1 MKYGKRMIAILLAAV
16 LTVGTLPQAALAEEP
31 TETTAVC
38 TEPVETVQIPET
50 TAETA
55 APETTGSTEESV
67 PETRPETA
75 PAATEESVPEPTG
88 ETAAETMGETVPETT
103 GETVPET
110 TAETEPEAL
119 LYGLAG
125 LPEDYVL
132 SEEELADK
140 ADMISHQVAQQT
152 AALTEGEQY
161 EKNTILV
168 WAETEEIA
176 QVYAEAFSAEL
187 LSWQDGLAALK
198 LNGVSVVEALIAAQE
213 SDRLPAAYPN
223 HIAVLPPDEAEGT
236 EDSGIALFSDDIPQ
250 TQTWRSWLD
259 NTADPDTLLKNPA
272 SGSYQYMHD
281 TVDSYAAW
289 GVTTGKGV
297 TVAILDS
304 GVMANHEDLPNV
316 TRIEVLYEDKRLG
329 LIGLGLDDAI
339 GHGTHVAGIIGAAM
353 GNGKGGA
360 GIAPGVKLLS
370 LRITND
376 KGSSTDAKLICGLQ
390 AAVKAGAQ
398 IVNISL
404 GGPAYSAVFQ
414 KAINEATE
422 AGVTVV
428 AAMGNDG
435 TNCLNYPA
443 GYDNVIGVVSVDR
456 TNNRA
461 SGSSYGTWG
470 DVAAP
475 GADIWSTYYNGSYW
489 PKSGTSMASPVVAG
503 VAALYKSVHPD
514 ATPAQITARLK
525 ATAAKGDSDL
535 GAGIV
540 NAAAALSEKPGI
552 PTVEIRS
559 GETGK
564 VLSHS
569 DGGTLSAPW
578 DGQLCLTGTGRFLLY
593 TLDGKTPGI
602 REGQI
607 VCGQRYN
614 GPISLAP
621 YTGQTL
627 TVKAMAVGDGGLAGT
642 VLTCRIQVK
651 KGTEIG
657 SVTVSGP
664 RELLAG
670 KTGEFQANVTGVNPE
685 APVEQAVTWQISNRS
700 ENMAK
705 ASVNASTGRLTTPK
719 LSAGDE
725 GWVEVTAESK
735 VGQVSSEPFRVT
747 VKALNPVAKIS
758 LSETKVSCYTGNTA
772 ALTVTML
779 DSKGNP
785 VSPEVLWSSSKPQVA
800 TVENGVVTA
809 LVKGTAVITCKA
821 LDGSGKTAKCTV
833 TVTQGVESLTITGP
847 ASVAPGGS
855 AAFRAQV
862 SPRGAVNRLTWSVVE
877 GPAGT
882 RITNGRLYIPANAPT
897 GEPITISARP
907 PEGGGTGAEY
917 TLRVAPK
924 CASVHTYLAGES
936 GYVPVTEGY
945 DWAGNLTGLT
955 LYSVTPARYSS
966 RKDSAP
972 LGATPMDAKGNYVDN
987 ESCIRWSS
995 SNPSV
1000 ASVTANGFV
1009 QAHKAGT
1016 AKITAAAQDGSNKKR
1031 IITVKVEN
1039 PVSKIALSTSAPRGR
1054 MLITP
1059 LLAAGKS
1066 VSHKVTFA
1074 ETYGKPTNQKIT
1086 WSWEL
1091 WARKGSERWNLTEDF
1106 SRYIGLTTSGR
1117 LSIRANASSLIRDY
1131 IEAGKNLELT
1141 VIAQSQESGKAQDSI
1156 TYLLVPPATKLYV
1169 AANRKTVG
1177 IEPGG
1182 TRETV
1187 FYSDQFARSMGSYSA
1202 SNFVYTSSNPKVA
1215 SVPAA
1220 VTMGK
1225 VTRYTG
1231 YSYGNDGWFSL
1242 QIHSTQTGT
1251 AKITIRTTDG
1261 TNRSCTITVR
1271 STPKKEPS

>member
-16 LTVGTLPQAALAEEP
+16 LTMGTLPQAALAEEP

-38 TEPVETVQIPET
+38 TEPVETTQIPET
-50 TAETA
+50 RAETA
-55 APETTGSTEESV
+55 APETTEPAEESV

-88 ETAAETMGETVPETT
+88 ETIAETT

-119 LYGLAG
+119 PYDLPG

-132 SEEELADK
+132 SEGELADK

-152 AALTEGEQY
+152 ASLTEGTQY
-161 EKNTILV
+161 EKDILLV
-168 WAETEEIA
+168 WADTEETA
-176 QVYAEAFSAEL
+176 QAYAQAFSAEL
-187 LSWQDGLAALK
+187 VCRQDGLATLR
-198 LNGVSVVEALIAAQE
+198 LNGVSVVEALTAAQE

-223 HIAVLPPDEAEGT
+223 HIAVLPPDEGEW
-236 EDSGIALFSDDIPQ
+236 EENSGLALFSEDIPQ
-250 TQTWRSWLD
+250 PQTWRSWLD
-259 NTADPDTLLKNPA
+259 NTENPDPYLTDPT
-272 SGSYQYMHD
+272 SYRYQYMHD

-297 TVAILDS
+297 TVAVIDT
-304 GVMANHEDLPNV
+304 GVKANHEDLPNLRRVEV
-316 TRIEVLYEDKRLG
+316 TNGNEFLSLED
-329 LIGLGLDDAI
+329 AT

-360 GIAPGVKLLS
+360 GIAPGATILS
-370 LRITND
+370 LRVVNAAGYIYD
-376 KGSSTDAKLICGLQ
+376 SALIAALRT
-390 AAVKAGAQ
+390 AVKNGAQ
-398 IVNISL
+398 IVNISI
-404 GGPAYSAVFQ
+404 GGTAYNAVFQ
-414 KAINEATE
+414 KVINEATE

-475 GADIWSTYYNGSYW
+475 GAAVWSTTYHGSYGS
-489 PKSGTSMASPVVAG
+489 KSGTSMASPVVAG

-525 ATAAKGDSDL
+525 ATATRGGSDL

-552 PTVEIRS
+552 PTAEIRS
-559 GETGK
+559 GETGE
-564 VLSHS
+564 VLSRS

-578 DGQLCLTGTGRFLLY
+578 DGRLCLTGTGRFLLY

-614 GPISLAP
+614 GPISLAD
-621 YTGQTL
+621 YAGQTL
-627 TVKAMAVGDGGLAGT
+627 TVKAMAVGDGGLAGS

-657 SVTVSGP
+657 SVAVSGP

-685 APVEQAVTWQISNRS
+685 APVEQAVIWRISDRS
-700 ENMAK
+700 DNMAR
-705 ASVNASTGRLTTPK
+705 AAIGASTGKLTTPR

-725 GWVEVTAESK
+725 GWVEVTAASK
-735 VGQVSSEPFRVT
+735 TGQVSSEPFRVT
-747 VKALNPVAKIS
+747 VKALNPVARIS

-772 ALTVTML
+772 TLIVTML

-800 TVENGVVTA
+800 TVEDGVVTA
-809 LVKGTAVITCKA
+809 LTKGSTTITCKA

-833 TVTQGVESLTITGP
+833 SVAQAVESLTITGP
-847 ASVAPGGS
+847 ASLAPGANFTFKAQ
-855 AAFRAQV
+855 AA
-862 SPRGAVNRLTWSVVE
+862 PKGAVSRFTWSVLE
-877 GPAGT
+877 GPEGT
-882 RITNGRLYIPANAPT
+882 RITNGRLSVPKDAQT
-897 GEPITISARP
+897 GDTITISAQP
-907 PEGGGTGAEY
+907 PEGGGAGAEY
-917 TLRVAPK
+917 TLTVAPK

-945 DWAGNLTGLT
+945 DRAGNLTGLT
-955 LYSVTPARYSS
+955 LYSVQPGEYSK

-995 SNPSV
+995 SNSSIV
-1000 ASVTANGFV
+1000 SVTDDGFV

-1016 AKITAAAQDGSNKKR
+1016 AKITVSALDGSGKKQTV
-1031 IITVKVEN
+1031 TVKVEN
-1039 PVSKIALSTSAPRGR
+1039 PVSTIALFSSAPQGR
-1054 MLITP
+1054 MLISEP

-1074 ETYGKPTNQKIT
+1074 ETYGRPTNQKIT
-1086 WSWEL
+1086 WSWTL
-1091 WARKGSERWNLTEDF
+1091 KDSNGWDRTEDF
-1106 SRYIGLTTSGR
+1106 ARYIGLTSGGR
-1117 LSIRANASSLIRDY
+1117 LSIRSSAQSILSDDRDANTTLY
-1131 IEAGKNLELT
+1131 LT
-1141 VIAQSQESGKAQDSI
+1141 VIAQSQDLSEAQDSI
-1156 TYLLVPPATKLYV
+1156 TYRLVPPATKLYV
-1169 AANRKTVG
+1169 AANRKTIG

-1182 TRETV
+1182 TREMV
-1187 FYSDQFARSMGSYSA
+1187 FYSDQFARRMGSYSV

-1215 SVPAA
+1215 SVPAS
-1220 VTMGK
+1220 VGMDG

-1242 QIHSTQTGT
+1242 LIHSTQTGT

-1271 STPKKEPS
+1271 SMPKKEQS

>member
-1 MKYGKRMIAILLAAV
+1 MKYGKRIIAILLAAV
-16 LTVGTLPQAALAEEP
+16 LAMGTLPQAALAEEP

-38 TEPVETVQIPET
+38 TEPVETAQIPET

-67 PETRPETA
+67 PETAPETA

-119 LYGLAG
+119 PYGLAG

-187 LSWQDGLAALK
+187 LSWQDGLAALR
-198 LNGVSVVEALIAAQE
+198 LNGVSVVEALTAAQE

-223 HIAVLPPDEAEGT
+223 HIAVLPPDEAEGA

-250 TQTWRSWLD
+250 PQTWRSWLD

-316 TRIEVLYEDKRLG
+316 TRIEVFYKNAS
-329 LIGLGLDDAI
+329 LGLDDAI

-404 GGPAYSAVFQ
+404 GGPAYSAIFQ

-525 ATAAKGDSDL
+525 ATATKGDSDL

-552 PTVEIRS
+552 PTAEIRS
-559 GETGK
+559 GETGE
-564 VLSHS
+564 VLSQAT
-569 DGGTLSAPW
+569 GGTLSAPW
-578 DGQLCLTGTGRFLLY
+578 DGQLCLTGTTGEDYILY
-593 TLDGKTPGI
+593 TLDGKTPGV
-602 REGQI
+602 REGQVI
-607 VCGQRYN
+607 SGQRYN

-621 YTGQTL
+621 YVGQTL
-627 TVKAMAVGDGGLAGT
+627 TVKAMEVGSLGMAGS

-670 KTGEFQANVTGVNPE
+670 KTGEFQAKVTGVNPE

-705 ASVNASTGRLTTPK
+705 ASVNASTGKLTTPK

-725 GWVEVTAESK
+725 GWVEVTAVSK
-735 VGQVSSEPFRVT
+735 TDQVSSEPFRVT
-747 VKALNPVAKIS
+747 VKALNPVANIA
-758 LSETKVSCYTGNTA
+758 LSETKVSCYTGNMA
-772 ALTVTML
+772 ALTVTMS

-785 VSPEVLWSSSKPQVA
+785 VSPEVLWSSGKPQVA
-800 TVENGVVTA
+800 TVEDGVVTA
-809 LVKGTAVITCKA
+809 LAKGTAVITCKA

-855 AAFRAQV
+855 AAFRVQV
-862 SPRGAVNRLTWSVVE
+862 SPRGAVNRFTWSVVE

-882 RITNGRLYIPANAPT
+882 RITNGRLYVPANAPT

-945 DWAGNLTGLT
+945 DLAGNLTGLT

-1000 ASVTANGFV
+1000 ASVTASGFV

-1074 ETYGKPTNQKIT
+1074 ETYGRPTNQKIT

-1091 WARKGSERWNLTEDF
+1091 WARKGSESWNLTADF
-1106 SRYIGLTTSGR
+1106 SGYIGLTTSGR
-1117 LSIRANASSLIRDY
+1117 LSVRANASNRIRDY
-1131 IEAGKNLELT
+1131 IEAGKNLELK
-1141 VIAQSQESGKAQDSI
+1141 VIAQSQDLSGAYDTV
-1156 TYLLVPPATKLYV
+1156 TYLLVPPATKLYT
-1169 AANRKTVG
+1169 RKSTVS

-1182 TRETV
+1182 TVMTD
-1187 FYSDQFARSMGSYSA
+1187 FYSNQFAQSKG
-1202 SNFVYTSSNPKVA
+1202 SNFVFTSSNPKVA
-1215 SVPAA
+1215 SVIGDSSGTSA
-1220 VTMGK
+1220 GE
-1225 VTRYTG
+1225 
-1231 YSYGNDGWFSL
+1231 DGWFTL
-1242 QIHSTQTGT
+1242 KIHSTQTGT
-1251 AKITIRTTDG
+1251 ARITIRTTDG

-1271 STPKKEPS
+1271 STPKKEQS

>member
-1 MKYGKRMIAILLAAV
+1 MKYGKRIIAILLAAV
-16 LTVGTLPQAALAEEP
+16 LTMGTLPQTALAEEP

-50 TAETA
+50 RAETA
-55 APETTGSTEESV
+55 APETTEPAEESV

-88 ETAAETMGETVPETT
+88 ETIAETT

-119 LYGLAG
+119 PYDLPG

-132 SEEELADK
+132 SDEELADK

-152 AALTEGEQY
+152 ASLTEGTQY
-161 EKNTILV
+161 ESGVLLV
-168 WAETEEIA
+168 WADTEETA
-176 QVYAEAFSAEL
+176 QAYAQAFSAEL
-187 LSWQDGLAALK
+187 VCRQDGLATLR
-198 LNGVSVVEALIAAQE
+198 LNGISVVEALTAAQE

-223 HIAVLPPDEAEGT
+223 HIAVLPPDEGEWEENPGL
-236 EDSGIALFSDDIPQ
+236 ALFSEDIPQ
-250 TQTWRSWLD
+250 PQTWRSWLD
-259 NTADPDTLLKNPA
+259 NTENPDPYLTDPT
-272 SGSYQYMHD
+272 SYRYQYMHD

-297 TVAILDS
+297 TVAVIDT
-304 GVMANHEDLPNV
+304 GVKANHEDLPNLRRVEV
-316 TRIEVLYEDKRLG
+316 TNGNEPLG
-329 LIGLGLDDAI
+329 LEDAT

-360 GIAPGVKLLS
+360 GIAPGATILS
-370 LRITND
+370 LRVVNAAGYIYD
-376 KGSSTDAKLICGLQ
+376 SALIAALRT
-390 AAVKAGAQ
+390 AVKNGAQ
-398 IVNISL
+398 IVNISI
-404 GGPAYSAVFQ
+404 GGTAYNAVFQ
-414 KAINEATE
+414 KVINEATE

-475 GADIWSTYYNGSYW
+475 GAAVWSTTYHGSYG

-525 ATAAKGDSDL
+525 ATATRGGSDL

-552 PTVEIRS
+552 PTAEIRS
-559 GETGK
+559 GETGE
-564 VLSHS
+564 VLSRS

-578 DGQLCLTGTGRFLLY
+578 DGQLCLTGIGRFLLY

-607 VCGQRYN
+607 VRGQRYN
-614 GPISLAP
+614 GPISLAD
-621 YTGQTL
+621 YAGQTL
-627 TVKAMAVGDGGLAGT
+627 TVKAMAVGDGGLAGS
-642 VLTCRIQVK
+642 VLTCRIQVQ

-685 APVEQAVTWQISNRS
+685 APVEQTVTWCISDRS
-700 ENMAK
+700 DNMAR
-705 ASVNASTGRLTTPK
+705 AAIGASTGKLTTPR

-725 GWVEVTAESK
+725 GWVEVTAASK
-735 VGQVSSEPFRVT
+735 TGQVSSEPFRVT
-747 VKALNPVAKIS
+747 VKALNPVAKIN
-758 LSETKVSCYTGNTA
+758 LSAARISCYTGNTA
-772 ALTVTML
+772 TLTVTML

-800 TVENGVVTA
+800 TVEDGVVTA
-809 LVKGTAVITCKA
+809 LTKGSTSITCKA

-833 TVTQGVESLTITGP
+833 TVAQAVESLTITGP
-847 ASVAPGGS
+847 ASLAPGAS
-855 AAFRAQV
+855 FTFKAQAA
-862 SPRGAVNRLTWSVVE
+862 PKGAVSRFTWSVLE
-877 GPAGT
+877 GPEGT
-882 RITNGRLYIPANAPT
+882 RITNGRLSVPKDAPIGDT
-897 GEPITISARP
+897 ITISAQP
-907 PEGGGTGAEY
+907 PEGGGTGTEY

-924 CASVHTYLAGES
+924 CASVHISIPWDSDHPYAPLS
-936 GYVPVTEGY
+936 VSY
-945 DWAGNLTGLT
+945 DRAGNLTGLT
-955 LYSVTPARYSS
+955 LYSVQPGEYSK
-966 RKDSAP
+966 RKDCVR
-972 LGATPMDAKGNYVDN
+972 LGADPMDARGGYLDN
-987 ESCIRWSS
+987 AGCLRWSS
-995 SNPSV
+995 SNPSIV
-1000 ASVTANGFV
+1000 SVTDSGFV

-1016 AKITAAAQDGSNKKR
+1016 AKITVSALDGSGKKQTV
-1031 IITVKVEN
+1031 TVKVEN
-1039 PVSKIALSTSAPRGR
+1039 PVSTIALFSSAPQGR
-1054 MLITP
+1054 MLISEP

-1074 ETYGKPTNQKIT
+1074 ETYGRPTNQKIT
-1086 WSWEL
+1086 WSWTL
-1091 WARKGSERWNLTEDF
+1091 KDSNGWDRTEDF
-1106 SRYIGLTTSGR
+1106 ARYIGLTSGGR
-1117 LSIRANASSLIRDY
+1117 LSIRSNAQSILSDDRDANTTLY
-1131 IEAGKNLELT
+1131 LT
-1141 VIAQSQESGKAQDSI
+1141 VIAQSQDLSEAQDSI
-1156 TYLLVPPATKLYV
+1156 TYRLVPPATKLYV
-1169 AANRKTVG
+1169 AADRKTVG

-1182 TRETV
+1182 TREMV
-1187 FYSDQFARSMGSYSA
+1187 FYSDQFARSMGSYSV

-1215 SVPAA
+1215 SVVGSASGSSS
-1220 VTMGK
+1220 GK
-1225 VTRYTG
+1225 
-1231 YSYGNDGWFSL
+1231 DGWFTLKLS
-1242 QIHSTQTGT
+1242 STQTGT

-1271 STPKKEPS
+1271 STLKKEQS

>member
-1 MKYGKRMIAILLAAV
+1 MKYGKRIIAILLAAV
-16 LTVGTLPQAALAEEP
+16 LTMGTLPQAALAEEP

-38 TEPVETVQIPET
+38 TEPVETAQIPET
-50 TAETA
+50 RAETA
-55 APETTGSTEESV
+55 APETTEPAEESV
-67 PETRPETA
+67 PETAPETA
-75 PAATEESVPEPTG
+75 PAVTEESVPEPTG
-88 ETAAETMGETVPETT
+88 QTTAETT

-119 LYGLAG
+119 PYGLPG
-125 LPEDYVL
+125 LPEDYIL
-132 SEEELADK
+132 NDEELADK

-152 AALTEGEQY
+152 ASLTEGTQY
-161 EKNTILV
+161 ESGILLV
-168 WAETEEIA
+168 WADTEETA
-176 QVYAEAFSAEL
+176 QAYAQAFSAEL
-187 LSWQDGLAALK
+187 VCRQDGLATLR

-223 HIAVLPPDEAEGT
+223 HIALLPPDEAEET
-236 EDSGIALFSDDIPQ
+236 EDSGLALFSEDIPQ
-250 TQTWRSWLD
+250 PQTWRSWLD
-259 NTADPDTLLKNPA
+259 NTADPDTLLQNPA

-289 GVTTGKGV
+289 GITTGKGV

-316 TRIEVLYEDKRLG
+316 TRIEVFYKNDP
-329 LIGLGLDDAI
+329 LGLDDAI
-339 GHGTHVAGIIGAAM
+339 GHGTHVAGIISAAM

-461 SGSSYGTWG
+461 SGSSYGAWG

-475 GADIWSTYYNGSYW
+475 GASIYSTTDNGSYG

-514 ATPAQITARLK
+514 ATPAQITTRLK
-525 ATAAKGDSDL
+525 ATATKGGSDL

-552 PTVEIRS
+552 PTAEIRS
-559 GETGK
+559 GETGE
-564 VLSHS
+564 VLSQS

-593 TLDGKTPGI
+593 TLDGKNPGI

-607 VCGQRYN
+607 VRGQRYSE
-614 GPISLAP
+614 PISLAD
-621 YTGQTL
+621 YAGQTL
-627 TVKAMAVGDGGLAGT
+627 TVKAMAVGDGGLAGS

-670 KTGEFQANVTGVNPE
+670 KTGEFQAKVTGVNPE

-705 ASVNASTGRLTTPK
+705 ASVNASTGRLTTPR

-725 GWVEVTAESK
+725 GWVEVRAESK
-735 VGQVSSEPFRVT
+735 AGQVSSEPFRVT
-747 VKALNPVAKIS
+747 VKALNPVAKIA
-758 LSETKVSCYTGNTA
+758 LSARKISCYTGNRA
-772 ALTVTML
+772 ALAVTML

-785 VSPEVLWSSSKPQVA
+785 VSPEALWSSSKPQVA
-800 TVENGVVTA
+800 TVEGGVVTA
-809 LVKGTAVITCKA
+809 LAKGTAVITCKA

-855 AAFRAQV
+855 AVFRAQV

-882 RITNGRLYIPANAPT
+882 RITNGRLYVPANAPI
-897 GEPITISARP
+897 GDVITISAQP
-907 PEGGGTGAEY
+907 PEGGGAGAEY

-945 DWAGNLTGLT
+945 DLAGNLTGLT

-1000 ASVTANGFV
+1000 ASVTASGFV

-1016 AKITAAAQDGSNKKR
+1016 AKITVSALDGSNKKR

-1074 ETYGKPTNQKIT
+1074 ETYGRPTNQKIT

-1091 WARKGSERWNLTEDF
+1091 WARKGSESWNLTADF
-1106 SRYIGLTTSGR
+1106 SGYIGLTTSGR
-1117 LSIRANASSLIRDY
+1117 LSIRANASNRIRDY
-1131 IEAGKNLELT
+1131 IEAGKDLELK
-1141 VIAQSQESGKAQDSI
+1141 VIAQSQDLSGAYDTV
-1156 TYLLVPPATKLYV
+1156 TYLLVPPATKLYT
-1169 AANRKTVG
+1169 RKSAVS

-1182 TRETV
+1182 TVETD
-1187 FYSDQFARSMGSYSA
+1187 FYSNQFAQSKG
-1202 SNFVYTSSNPKVA
+1202 SNFVFTSSNPKVA
-1215 SVPAA
+1215 SVI
-1220 VTMGK
+1220 
-1225 VTRYTG
+1225 
-1231 YSYGNDGWFSL
+1231 GNSSGSSAGEDGWFSL
-1242 QIHSTQTGT
+1242 LIHSTQTGT

-1271 STPKKEPS
+1271 STPKKEQS

>member
-1 MKYGKRMIAILLAAV
+1 MKYGKRIIAILLAAV
-16 LTVGTLPQAALAEEP
+16 LAMGTLPQAALAEEP

-38 TEPVETVQIPET
+38 TEPVETAQIPET

-55 APETTGSTEESV
+55 APETTEPAEESA

-88 ETAAETMGETVPETT
+88 ETVAETT

-110 TAETEPEAL
+110 TAETEPEVL
-119 LYGLAG
+119 PYGLPG

-152 AALTEGEQY
+152 ASLTEGTQY
-161 EKNTILV
+161 ESGILLV
-168 WAETEEIA
+168 WADTEETA
-176 QVYAEAFSAEL
+176 QAYAQAFSAEL
-187 LSWQDGLAALK
+187 VCRQDGLATLR
-198 LNGVSVVEALIAAQE
+198 LNGVSVVEALTAAQE
-213 SDRLPAAYPN
+213 SHRLPAAYPN
-223 HIAVLPPDEAEGT
+223 HIAVLPPDEGEWE
-236 EDSGIALFSDDIPQ
+236 EDSGIALFSEDIPQ
-250 TQTWRSWLD
+250 PQTWRSWLD
-259 NTADPDTLLKNPA
+259 NTENPDPYLTDPT
-272 SGSYQYMHD
+272 SYRYQYMHD

-297 TVAILDS
+297 TVAVIDT
-304 GVMANHEDLPNV
+304 GVKANHEDLPNLRRVEV
-316 TRIEVLYEDKRLG
+316 TNGNEPLG
-329 LIGLGLDDAI
+329 LEDAT

-360 GIAPGVKLLS
+360 GIAPGATILS
-370 LRITND
+370 LRVVNAAGYIYD
-376 KGSSTDAKLICGLQ
+376 SALIAALRT
-390 AAVKAGAQ
+390 AVKNGAQ
-398 IVNISL
+398 IVNISI
-404 GGPAYSAVFQ
+404 GGTAYNAVFQ
-414 KAINEATE
+414 KVINEATE

-475 GADIWSTYYNGSYW
+475 GAAVWSTTYYGSYS

-503 VAALYKSVHPD
+503 VAALYKSVRPD

-525 ATAAKGDSDL
+525 ATATKGGSDL

-552 PTVEIRS
+552 PTAEIRS
-559 GETGK
+559 GET
-564 VLSHS
+564 VLSQS
-569 DGGTLSAPW
+569 TGGTLTAPW

-607 VCGQRYN
+607 VRGQRYSE
-614 GPISLAP
+614 PISLAD
-621 YTGQTL
+621 YAGQTL
-627 TVKAMAVGDGGLAGT
+627 TVKAMAVSDGGLAGS

-685 APVEQAVTWQISNRS
+685 APVEQAVTWRISGRS
-700 ENMAK
+700 DNMAR
-705 ASVNASTGRLTTPK
+705 AAIGVSTGKLTTPR
-719 LSAGDE
+719 LSTGDE
-725 GWVEVTAESK
+725 GWVEVTAASK
-735 VGQVSSEPFRVT
+735 TGQVSSEPFRVT
-747 VKALNPVAKIS
+747 VKALNPVARIS
-758 LSETKVSCYTGNTA
+758 LSAARISCYTGNTA
-772 ALTVTML
+772 TLTVTML
-779 DSKGNP
+779 DAKGNP

-800 TVENGVVTA
+800 TVEDGVVTA
-809 LVKGTAVITCKA
+809 LTKGSTTITCKA

-833 TVTQGVESLTITGP
+833 TVAQAVESLTITGP
-847 ASVAPGGS
+847 ASLAPGAS
-855 AAFRAQV
+855 FTFKAQAA
-862 SPRGAVNRLTWSVVE
+862 PKGAANRFTWSVLE
-877 GPAGT
+877 GPEGT
-882 RITNGRLYIPANAPT
+882 RITNGRLSVPKDAQT
-897 GEPITISARP
+897 GDTITISAQP
-907 PEGGGTGAEY
+907 PEGGGAGAEY
-917 TLRVAPK
+917 TLTVAPK

-945 DWAGNLTGLT
+945 DRAGNLTGLT
-955 LYSVTPARYSS
+955 LYSVQPGEYSK

-987 ESCIRWSS
+987 ENCIRWSS
-995 SNPSV
+995 SNPSIV
-1000 ASVTANGFV
+1000 SVTDDGFV

-1016 AKITAAAQDGSNKKR
+1016 AKITATAQDGSGKKQTV
-1031 IITVKVEN
+1031 TVKVEN
-1039 PVSKIALSTSAPRGR
+1039 PVSTIALFSSAPQGR
-1054 MLITP
+1054 MLISEP

-1074 ETYGKPTNQKIT
+1074 ETYGRPTNQKIT
-1086 WSWEL
+1086 WSWTL
-1091 WARKGSERWNLTEDF
+1091 KDSNGWDRTEEF
-1106 SRYIGLTTSGR
+1106 ARYIGLTSGGR
-1117 LSIRANASSLIRDY
+1117 LSIRSNAQSILADDRDANTTL
-1131 IEAGKNLELT
+1131 KLT
-1141 VIAQSQESGKAQDSI
+1141 VIAQSQDLSRAYDTV
-1156 TYLLVPPATKLYV
+1156 TYLLVPAATKLYV
-1169 AANRKTVG
+1169 AADRKTVG

-1182 TRETV
+1182 TREMV
-1187 FYSDQFARSMGSYSA
+1187 FYSNQFARSMGSYSV

-1215 SVPAA
+1215 SVVGSASGSSS
-1220 VTMGK
+1220 GK
-1225 VTRYTG
+1225 
-1231 YSYGNDGWFSL
+1231 DGWFTLKLS
-1242 QIHSTQTGT
+1242 STKTGT

-1271 STPKKEPS
+1271 SMPKKEQS

>member
-1 MKYGKRMIAILLAAV
+1 MKYGKRIIAILLAAV
-16 LTVGTLPQAALAEEP
+16 LTMGTLPQAALAEEP

-55 APETTGSTEESV
+55 APETTEPAEESV
-67 PETRPETA
+67 PETTTETA
-75 PAATEESVPEPTG
+75 PAVTEESVPEPTG
-88 ETAAETMGETVPETT
+88 QTTAETT

-119 LYGLAG
+119 PYDLPG

-132 SEEELADK
+132 SEEALADK

-152 AALTEGEQY
+152 ASLTEGTQY
-161 EKNTILV
+161 ESGILLV
-168 WAETEEIA
+168 WADTEETA
-176 QVYAEAFSAEL
+176 QAYAQAFSAEL
-187 LSWQDGLAALK
+187 VCRQDGLATLR
-198 LNGVSVVEALIAAQE
+198 LNGVSVVEALTAAQE
-213 SDRLPAAYPN
+213 SDRFPAAYPN

-250 TQTWRSWLD
+250 PQTWRSWLD

-316 TRIEVLYEDKRLG
+316 TRIEVFYKNAS
-329 LIGLGLDDAI
+329 LGLDDAI
-339 GHGTHVAGIIGAAM
+339 GHGTHVAGIISAAM

-443 GYDNVIGVVSVDR
+443 GYDDVIGVVSVDR

-525 ATAAKGDSDL
+525 ATATKGGSDL

-540 NAAAALSEKPGI
+540 NAAAALAEKPGI
-552 PTVEIRS
+552 PTAEIRS
-559 GETGK
+559 GETGE
-564 VLSHS
+564 VLSQS
-569 DGGTLSAPW
+569 TGGTLSAPW
-578 DGQLCLTGTGRFLLY
+578 DGQLCLTGTTGDDFILY
-593 TLDGKTPGI
+593 TLDGKTPGV
-602 REGQI
+602 REGQVI
-607 VCGQRYN
+607 SGQRYN
-614 GPISLAP
+614 GPISLAD
-621 YTGQTL
+621 YAGQTL
-627 TVKAMAVGDGGLAGT
+627 TVKAMEVGSLGMAGS

-670 KTGEFQANVTGVNPE
+670 KTGEFQAKVTGANPE
-685 APVEQAVTWQISNRS
+685 APVEQAVTWRISDRS
-700 ENMAK
+700 DNMTK
-705 ASVNASTGRLTTPK
+705 ASVNASTGRLTTPR
-719 LSAGDE
+719 LSAGAE

-735 VGQVSSEPFRVT
+735 AGQVSSEPFRVT
-747 VKALNPVAKIS
+747 VKTLNPVAKIS

-785 VSPEVLWSSSKPQVA
+785 LSPEALWSSSKPQVA

-809 LVKGTAVITCKA
+809 LTKGSTTITCKA

-877 GPAGT
+877 GPVGT

-897 GEPITISARP
+897 GDVITISAQP
-907 PEGGGTGAEY
+907 PAGGGAGAEY

-945 DWAGNLTGLT
+945 DRAGNLTGLT

-1016 AKITAAAQDGSNKKR
+1016 AKITAAPQDGSGKKQTV
-1031 IITVKVEN
+1031 TVKVEN

-1074 ETYGKPTNQKIT
+1074 ETYGRPTNQKIT

-1091 WARKGSERWNLTEDF
+1091 WARKGSESWNLTADF
-1106 SRYIGLTTSGR
+1106 SGYIGLTTSGR
-1117 LSIRANASSLIRDY
+1117 LSIRANASNRIRDY

-1141 VIAQSQESGKAQDSI
+1141 VIAQSQDLSGAYDTV
-1156 TYLLVPPATKLYV
+1156 TYLLVPPATKLYT
-1169 AANRKTVG
+1169 RKSTVS

-1182 TRETV
+1182 TVMTD
-1187 FYSDQFARSMGSYSA
+1187 FYSNQFAQSKG
-1202 SNFVYTSSNPKVA
+1202 SNFVFTSSNPKVA
-1215 SVPAA
+1215 SVIGDSSGTSA
-1220 VTMGK
+1220 GE
-1225 VTRYTG
+1225 
-1231 YSYGNDGWFSL
+1231 DGWFTL
-1242 QIHSTQTGT
+1242 KIHSTQTGT
-1251 AKITIRTTDG
+1251 ARITIRTTDG

-1271 STPKKEPS
+1271 STPKKEES

>member
-1 MKYGKRMIAILLAAV
+1 MKYGKRIIAILLAAV
-16 LTVGTLPQAALAEEP
+16 LTMGTLPQATLAEEP

-38 TEPVETVQIPET
+38 TEPVETAQIPET
-50 TAETA
+50 RAETA
-55 APETTGSTEESV
+55 APETTESTEESV
-67 PETRPETA
+67 PETAPETA
-75 PAATEESVPEPTG
+75 PAATEESVPDPTG
-88 ETAAETMGETVPETT
+88 QTTAETT

-119 LYGLAG
+119 PYDLPG

-152 AALTEGEQY
+152 ASLTEGTQY
-161 EKNTILV
+161 EKDILLV
-168 WAETEEIA
+168 WADTEEIA
-176 QVYAEAFSAEL
+176 QAYAQAFSAEL
-187 LSWQDGLAALK
+187 VCRQDGLATLR
-198 LNGVSVVEALIAAQE
+198 LDGISVVEALTAAQE

-223 HIAVLPPDEAEGT
+223 HIALLPPDEAEET
-236 EDSGIALFSDDIPQ
+236 EDSGIALFSEDIPQ

-259 NTADPDTLLKNPA
+259 NTENPDPYLTDPT
-272 SGSYQYMHD
+272 SYRYQYMHD

-297 TVAILDS
+297 TVAVIDT
-304 GVMANHEDLPNV
+304 GVKANHEDLPNLRRVEV
-316 TRIEVLYEDKRLG
+316 TNGKDS
-329 LIGLGLDDAI
+329 LGLDDAT

-360 GIAPGVKLLS
+360 GIAPGATILS
-370 LRITND
+370 LRVVNAAGYIYD
-376 KGSSTDAKLICGLQ
+376 SALIAALRT
-390 AAVKAGAQ
+390 AVKNGAQ
-398 IVNISL
+398 IVNISI
-404 GGPAYSAVFQ
+404 GGTAYNAVFQ
-414 KAINEATE
+414 KVINEAAE

-475 GADIWSTYYNGSYW
+475 GAAVWSTTNNGSYG

-525 ATAAKGDSDL
+525 ATATRGGSDL

-552 PTVEIRS
+552 PTAEIRS
-559 GETGK
+559 GETGE
-564 VLSHS
+564 VLSRS

-578 DGQLCLTGTGRFLLY
+578 DGRLCLTGTGRFLLY

-607 VCGQRYN
+607 VRGQRYN
-614 GPISLAP
+614 GPISLAD
-621 YTGQTL
+621 YAGQTL
-627 TVKAMAVGDGGLAGT
+627 TVKAMAVGDGGLAGS

-685 APVEQAVTWQISNRS
+685 APVEQTVTWRISNRS
-700 ENMAK
+700 DNMAR
-705 ASVNASTGRLTTPK
+705 AAIGASTGKLTTPR

-725 GWVEVTAESK
+725 GWVEVTAASK
-735 VGQVSSEPFRVT
+735 AGQVSSEPFRVT
-747 VKALNPVAKIS
+747 VKALNPVAKIA
-758 LSETKVSCYTGNTA
+758 LSTRKISCYTGNTA
-772 ALTVTML
+772 TLTVTML
-779 DSKGNP
+779 DAKGNP

-800 TVENGVVTA
+800 TVEDGVVTA
-809 LVKGTAVITCKA
+809 LAKGSATITCKA

-833 TVTQGVESLTITGP
+833 TVAQAVESLTITGP
-847 ASVAPGGS
+847 VSLAPGAS
-855 AAFRAQV
+855 FTFKAQAA
-862 SPRGAVNRLTWSVVE
+862 PKGAVSRFTWSVLE
-877 GPAGT
+877 GPEGT
-882 RITNGRLYIPANAPT
+882 RITNGRLSVPKDAPIGDT
-897 GEPITISARP
+897 ITISAQP
-907 PEGGGTGAEY
+907 PEGGGAGAEY
-917 TLRVAPK
+917 TLTVAPK
-924 CASVHTYLAGES
+924 CASVHISIPWDSDNPYAPLSES
-936 GYVPVTEGY
+936 Y
-945 DWAGNLTGLT
+945 DRAGNLTGLT
-955 LYSVTPARYSS
+955 LYSVQPGEYSK
-966 RKDSAP
+966 RKDCISLVAD
-972 LGATPMDAKGNYVDN
+972 PMDARGRYLDN
-987 ESCIRWSS
+987 AGCLRWSS
-995 SNPSV
+995 SNPSIV
-1000 ASVTANGFV
+1000 SVTDDGFV
-1009 QAHKAGT
+1009 QVHKAGT
-1016 AKITAAAQDGSNKKR
+1016 AKITVSALDGSGKKQTV
-1031 IITVKVEN
+1031 TVKVEN
-1039 PVSKIALSTSAPRGR
+1039 PVSTIALFSSAPQGR
-1054 MLITP
+1054 MLISEP

-1074 ETYGKPTNQKIT
+1074 ETYGRPTNQKIT
-1086 WSWEL
+1086 WSWTL
-1091 WARKGSERWNLTEDF
+1091 KDSNGWDRTEDF
-1106 SRYIGLTTSGR
+1106 ARYIGLTSGGR
-1117 LSIRANASSLIRDY
+1117 LSIRSSAQSILADDRDANTTLY
-1131 IEAGKNLELT
+1131 LT
-1141 VIAQSQESGKAQDSI
+1141 VIAQSQESGEAQDSI
-1156 TYLLVPPATKLYV
+1156 TYRLVPPATKLYV
-1169 AANRKTVG
+1169 VADRKTVG

-1187 FYSDQFARSMGSYSA
+1187 FYSDQFARSMGSYSV

-1215 SVPAA
+1215 SVVGSASGSSS
-1220 VTMGK
+1220 GK
-1225 VTRYTG
+1225 
-1231 YSYGNDGWFSL
+1231 DGWFTLKLS
-1242 QIHSTQTGT
+1242 STQTGT
-1251 AKITIRTTDG
+1251 ARITIRTTDG

-1271 STPKKEPS
+1271 SMPKKEQS

>member
-1 MKYGKRMIAILLAAV
+1 MKYGKRIIAILLAAV
-16 LTVGTLPQAALAEEP
+16 LTMGTLPQAALAEEP

-55 APETTGSTEESV
+55 APETTEPAEESV
-67 PETRPETA
+67 PETTTETA
-75 PAATEESVPEPTG
+75 PAVTEESVPEPTG
-88 ETAAETMGETVPETT
+88 QTTAETT

-119 LYGLAG
+119 PYGLPG
-125 LPEDYVL
+125 LPEDYIL
-132 SEEELADK
+132 SDEELADK

-152 AALTEGEQY
+152 ASLTEGTQY
-161 EKNTILV
+161 ESGILLV
-168 WAETEEIA
+168 WADTEETA
-176 QVYAEAFSAEL
+176 QAYAQAFSAEL
-187 LSWQDGLAALK
+187 VCRQDGLATLR
-198 LNGVSVVEALIAAQE
+198 LNGVSVVEALTAAQE

-236 EDSGIALFSDDIPQ
+236 EDSGLALFSDDIPQ
-250 TQTWRSWLD
+250 PQTWRSWLD
-259 NTADPDTLLKNPA
+259 NTADPDTLLQNPA

-316 TRIEVLYEDKRLG
+316 TRIEVFYKNDP
-329 LIGLGLDDAI
+329 LGLDDAK

-376 KGSSTDAKLICGLQ
+376 AGSSTDAKLICGLQ

-475 GADIWSTYYNGSYW
+475 GAVIWSTINDGSYW
-489 PKSGTSMASPVVAG
+489 HKSGTSMASPVVAG

-525 ATAAKGDSDL
+525 ATATKGGSDL

-552 PTVEIRS
+552 PTAEIRS
-559 GETGK
+559 GETGE
-564 VLSHS
+564 VLSQS
-569 DGGTLSAPW
+569 TGGTLPAPW

-607 VCGQRYN
+607 VRGQRYN
-614 GPISLAP
+614 GPISLAD
-621 YTGQTL
+621 YAGQTL
-627 TVKAMAVGDGGLAGT
+627 TVKAMAVGDGGLAGS

-657 SVTVSGP
+657 SVAVSGP

-670 KTGEFQANVTGVNPE
+670 KTGEFRANVTGVNPE
-685 APVEQAVTWQISNRS
+685 APVEQTVTWRISDRS
-700 ENMAK
+700 DNMAR
-705 ASVNASTGRLTTPK
+705 AAIGASTGKLTTPR

-725 GWVEVTAESK
+725 GWVEVTAASK
-735 VGQVSSEPFRVT
+735 AGQVFSEPFRVT
-747 VKALNPVAKIS
+747 VKALNPVAKIA
-758 LSETKVSCYTGNTA
+758 LSTRKISCYTGNTA
-772 ALTVTML
+772 TLTVTML

-785 VSPEVLWSSSKPQVA
+785 VSLEVLWSSSKPQVA
-800 TVENGVVTA
+800 TVEDGVVTA
-809 LVKGTAVITCKA
+809 LAKGSTTITCKA

-833 TVTQGVESLTITGP
+833 TVAQAVESLTITGP
-847 ASVAPGGS
+847 ASVVPGGS
-855 AAFRAQV
+855 AVFRAQV
-862 SPRGAVNRLTWSVVE
+862 SPRGAVNRLTWSVLE
-877 GPAGT
+877 GPEGT
-882 RITNGRLYIPANAPT
+882 RITNGRLYVPKDAQIGDA
-897 GEPITISARP
+897 ITISAQP
-907 PEGGGTGAEY
+907 PEGGGTGEEY

-945 DWAGNLTGLT
+945 DLARNLTGLT
-955 LYSVTPARYSS
+955 LYSVTPARYSN

-972 LGATPMDAKGNYVDN
+972 LGATPMDVKGNYVDN

-1000 ASVTANGFV
+1000 ASVTADGFV

-1016 AKITAAAQDGSNKKR
+1016 AKITATAQDGSNKKR

-1074 ETYGKPTNQKIT
+1074 ETYGRPTNQKIT

-1091 WARKGSERWNLTEDF
+1091 WARKDSESWNLTADF

-1117 LSIRANASSLIRDY
+1117 LSIRANASSLIRNY

-1141 VIAQSQESGKAQDSI
+1141 VIAQSQESGKARDII

-1169 AANRKTVG
+1169 AADRKTVG

-1187 FYSDQFARSMGSYSA
+1187 FYSDQYAQYPPKSIYPA
-1202 SNFVYTSSNPKVA
+1202 SNFIFTSSNPKVA
-1215 SVPAA
+1215 SVI
-1220 VTMGK
+1220 GNNN
-1225 VTRYTG
+1225 TG
-1231 YSYGNDGWFSL
+1231 YCYGNDGWFTL
-1242 QIHSTQTGT
+1242 KIHSTQTGT

-1271 STPKKEPS
+1271 STPKKEQS

>member
-1 MKYGKRMIAILLAAV
+1 MKYGKRIIAILLAAV
-16 LTVGTLPQAALAEEP
+16 LTMGTLPQAALAEEP

-38 TEPVETVQIPET
+38 TEPVETTQIPET

-55 APETTGSTEESV
+55 ATETTGSTEESV
-67 PETRPETA
+67 PETAPETA
-75 PAATEESVPEPTG
+75 PAATEESVPDPTG
-88 ETAAETMGETVPETT
+88 QTTAETT

-119 LYGLAG
+119 PYGLPG
-125 LPEDYVL
+125 LPEDYIL
-132 SEEELADK
+132 SDEELADK

-152 AALTEGEQY
+152 ASLTEGTQY
-161 EKNTILV
+161 ESGILLV
-168 WAETEEIA
+168 WADTEETA
-176 QVYAEAFSAEL
+176 QAYAQAFSAEL
-187 LSWQDGLAALK
+187 VCRQDGLATLR
-198 LNGVSVVEALIAAQE
+198 LEGISVVEALTAAQE

-223 HIAVLPPDEAEGT
+223 HIAMLPPDEGEWEENPGL
-236 EDSGIALFSDDIPQ
+236 ALFSDDIPQ

-259 NTADPDTLLKNPA
+259 NTENPDPYLTDPT
-272 SGSYQYMHD
+272 SYRYQYMHD

-297 TVAILDS
+297 TVAVIDT
-304 GVMANHEDLPNV
+304 GVKANHEDLPNLRRVEV
-316 TRIEVLYEDKRLG
+316 TNGNEP
-329 LIGLGLDDAI
+329 LGLDDTA

-360 GIAPGVKLLS
+360 GIAPGAAILS
-370 LRITND
+370 LRVVNAAGYIYD
-376 KGSSTDAKLICGLQ
+376 SALIAALRT
-390 AAVKAGAQ
+390 AVKNGAQ
-398 IVNISL
+398 IVNISI
-404 GGPAYSAVFQ
+404 GGTAYNAVFQ
-414 KAINEATE
+414 KVINEATE

-475 GADIWSTYYNGSYW
+475 GAVVWSTTYKGSYG
-489 PKSGTSMASPVVAG
+489 PKSGTSMASPMVAG

-525 ATAAKGDSDL
+525 ATATRGGSDL

-559 GETGK
+559 GETGE
-564 VLSHS
+564 VLSRS

-607 VCGQRYN
+607 VCGQRYSE
-614 GPISLAP
+614 PISLAD
-621 YTGQTL
+621 YAGQTL
-627 TVKAMAVGDGGLAGT
+627 TVKAMAVGDGGLAGS

-657 SVTVSGP
+657 SVAVSGP

-685 APVEQAVTWQISNRS
+685 APVEQTVTWRISNRS
-700 ENMAK
+700 DNMAR
-705 ASVNASTGRLTTPK
+705 AAIGASTGKLTTPR

-725 GWVEVTAESK
+725 GWVEVTAVSK
-735 VGQVSSEPFRVT
+735 TGQVSSEPFRVT
-747 VKALNPVAKIS
+747 VKALNPVARIS
-758 LSETKVSCYTGNTA
+758 LSAARISCYTGNTA
-772 ALTVTML
+772 TLTVTML

-800 TVENGVVTA
+800 TVEDGVVTA
-809 LVKGTAVITCKA
+809 LAKGSATITCKA

-833 TVTQGVESLTITGP
+833 SVAQAVESLTITGP
-847 ASVAPGGS
+847 ASLAPGAS
-855 AAFRAQV
+855 FTFKAQAAPKGVV
-862 SPRGAVNRLTWSVVE
+862 SRFTWSVLE
-877 GPAGT
+877 GPEGT
-882 RITNGRLYIPANAPT
+882 RITNGRLSVPKDAPIGDT
-897 GEPITISARP
+897 ITISAQP
-907 PEGGGTGAEY
+907 PEGGGAGAEY
-917 TLRVAPK
+917 TLTVAPK
-924 CASVHTYLAGES
+924 CASVHISIPWDSDNPYAPLSES
-936 GYVPVTEGY
+936 Y
-945 DWAGNLTGLT
+945 DRAGNLTGLT
-955 LYSVTPARYSS
+955 LYSVQPGEYSK
-966 RKDSAP
+966 RKDCVSLVAD
-972 LGATPMDAKGNYVDN
+972 PMDARGRYLDN
-987 ESCIRWSS
+987 AGCLRWSS
-995 SNPSV
+995 SNPSIV
-1000 ASVTANGFV
+1000 SVTDDGFV

-1016 AKITAAAQDGSNKKR
+1016 AKITVSALDGSGKKQTV
-1031 IITVKVEN
+1031 TVKVEN
-1039 PVSKIALSTSAPRGR
+1039 PVSTIALFSSAPQGR
-1054 MLITP
+1054 MLISEP

-1074 ETYGKPTNQKIT
+1074 ETYGRPTNQKIT
-1086 WSWEL
+1086 WSWTL
-1091 WARKGSERWNLTEDF
+1091 KDSNGWDRTEDF
-1106 SRYIGLTTSGR
+1106 ARYIGLTSGGQ
-1117 LSIRANASSLIRDY
+1117 LSIRSSAQSILADDRDANTTLY
-1131 IEAGKNLELT
+1131 LT
-1141 VIAQSQESGKAQDSI
+1141 VIAQSQESGEAQDSI
-1156 TYLLVPPATKLYV
+1156 TYRLVPPATKLYV
-1169 AANRKTVG
+1169 AADRKTVG

-1182 TRETV
+1182 TREMV
-1187 FYSDQFARSMGSYSA
+1187 FYSDQFARSMGSYSV

-1215 SVPAA
+1215 SVVGSASGSSS
-1220 VTMGK
+1220 GK
-1225 VTRYTG
+1225 
-1231 YSYGNDGWFSL
+1231 DGWFTLKLS
-1242 QIHSTQTGT
+1242 STQTGT

-1271 STPKKEPS
+1271 STLKKEQS

>member
-1 MKYGKRMIAILLAAV
+1 MKYGKRIIAILLAAV
-16 LTVGTLPQAALAEEP
+16 LTMGTLPQATLAEEP

-38 TEPVETVQIPET
+38 TEPVETAQIPET
-50 TAETA
+50 RAETA
-55 APETTGSTEESV
+55 APETTESTEESV
-67 PETRPETA
+67 PETAPETA
-75 PAATEESVPEPTG
+75 PAATEESVPDPTG
-88 ETAAETMGETVPETT
+88 QTTAETT

-119 LYGLAG
+119 PYDLPG

-152 AALTEGEQY
+152 ASLTEGTQY
-161 EKNTILV
+161 EKDILLV
-168 WAETEEIA
+168 WADTEEIA
-176 QVYAEAFSAEL
+176 QAYAQAFSAEL
-187 LSWQDGLAALK
+187 VCRQDGLATLR
-198 LNGVSVVEALIAAQE
+198 LDGISVVEALTAAQE

-223 HIAVLPPDEAEGT
+223 HIALLPPDEAEET
-236 EDSGIALFSDDIPQ
+236 EDSGIALFSEDIPQ

-259 NTADPDTLLKNPA
+259 NTENPDPYLTDPT
-272 SGSYQYMHD
+272 SYRYQYMHD

-297 TVAILDS
+297 TVAVIDT
-304 GVMANHEDLPNV
+304 GVKANHEDLPNLRRVEV
-316 TRIEVLYEDKRLG
+316 TNGKDS
-329 LIGLGLDDAI
+329 LGLDDAT

-360 GIAPGVKLLS
+360 GIAPGATILS
-370 LRITND
+370 LRVVNAAGYIYD
-376 KGSSTDAKLICGLQ
+376 SALIAALRT
-390 AAVKAGAQ
+390 AVKNGAQ
-398 IVNISL
+398 IVNISI
-404 GGPAYSAVFQ
+404 GGTAYNAVFQ
-414 KAINEATE
+414 KVINEAAE

-475 GADIWSTYYNGSYW
+475 GAAVWSTTNNGSYG

-525 ATAAKGDSDL
+525 ATATRGGSDL

-552 PTVEIRS
+552 PTAEIRS
-559 GETGK
+559 GETGE
-564 VLSHS
+564 VLSRS

-578 DGQLCLTGTGRFLLY
+578 DGRLCLTGTGRFLLY

-607 VCGQRYN
+607 VRGQRYN
-614 GPISLAP
+614 GPISLAD
-621 YTGQTL
+621 YAGQTL
-627 TVKAMAVGDGGLAGT
+627 TVKAMAVGDGGLAGS

-685 APVEQAVTWQISNRS
+685 APVEQTVTWRISNRS
-700 ENMAK
+700 DNMAR
-705 ASVNASTGRLTTPK
+705 AAIGASTGKLTTPR

-725 GWVEVTAESK
+725 GWVEVTAASK
-735 VGQVSSEPFRVT
+735 AGQVSSEPFRVT
-747 VKALNPVAKIS
+747 VKALNPVARIS
-758 LSETKVSCYTGNTA
+758 LSAARISCYTGNTA
-772 ALTVTML
+772 TLTVTML

-800 TVENGVVTA
+800 TVEDGVVTA
-809 LVKGTAVITCKA
+809 LAKGSATITCKA

-833 TVTQGVESLTITGP
+833 TVAQAVESLTITGP
-847 ASVAPGGS
+847 VSLAPGAS
-855 AAFRAQV
+855 FTFKAQAA
-862 SPRGAVNRLTWSVVE
+862 PKGAVSRFTWSVLE
-877 GPAGT
+877 GPEGT
-882 RITNGRLYIPANAPT
+882 RITNGRLSVPKDAPIGDT
-897 GEPITISARP
+897 ITISAQP
-907 PEGGGTGAEY
+907 PEGGGAGAEY
-917 TLRVAPK
+917 TLTVAPK
-924 CASVHTYLAGES
+924 CASVHISIPWDSDNPYAPLSES
-936 GYVPVTEGY
+936 Y
-945 DWAGNLTGLT
+945 DRAGNLTGLT
-955 LYSVTPARYSS
+955 LYSVQPGEYSK
-966 RKDSAP
+966 RKDCVSLVAD
-972 LGATPMDAKGNYVDN
+972 PMDARGRYLDN
-987 ESCIRWSS
+987 AGCLRWSS
-995 SNPSV
+995 SNPSIV
-1000 ASVTANGFV
+1000 SVTDDGFV
-1009 QAHKAGT
+1009 QVHKAGT
-1016 AKITAAAQDGSNKKR
+1016 AKITVSALDGSGKKQTV
-1031 IITVKVEN
+1031 TVKVEN
-1039 PVSKIALSTSAPRGR
+1039 PVSTIALFSSAPQGR
-1054 MLITP
+1054 MLISEP

-1074 ETYGKPTNQKIT
+1074 ETYGRPTNQKIT
-1086 WSWEL
+1086 WSWTL
-1091 WARKGSERWNLTEDF
+1091 KDSNGWDRTEDF
-1106 SRYIGLTTSGR
+1106 ARYIGLTSGGR
-1117 LSIRANASSLIRDY
+1117 LSIRSSAQSILADDRDANTTLY
-1131 IEAGKNLELT
+1131 LT
-1141 VIAQSQESGKAQDSI
+1141 VIAQSQESGEAQDSI
-1156 TYLLVPPATKLYV
+1156 TYRLVPPATKLYV
-1169 AANRKTVG
+1169 VADRKTVG

-1187 FYSDQFARSMGSYSA
+1187 FYSDQFARSMGSYSV

-1215 SVPAA
+1215 SVVGSASGSSS
-1220 VTMGK
+1220 GK
-1225 VTRYTG
+1225 
-1231 YSYGNDGWFSL
+1231 DGWFTLKLS
-1242 QIHSTQTGT
+1242 STQTGT
-1251 AKITIRTTDG
+1251 ARITIRTTDG

-1271 STPKKEPS
+1271 SMPKKEQS

>member
-1 MKYGKRMIAILLAAV
+1 MKYGKRIIAILLAAV
-16 LTVGTLPQAALAEEP
+16 LTMGTLPQTVLAEEP

-67 PETRPETA
+67 PETAPETA

-88 ETAAETMGETVPETT
+88 ETTAETT

-119 LYGLAG
+119 PYDLPG

-152 AALTEGEQY
+152 ASLTEGTQY
-161 EKNTILV
+161 ESGVLLV
-168 WAETEEIA
+168 WADTEETA
-176 QVYAEAFSAEL
+176 QAYAQAFSAEL
-187 LSWQDGLAALK
+187 VCRQDGLATLR
-198 LNGVSVVEALIAAQE
+198 LNGVSVVEALTAAQE

-223 HIAVLPPDEAEGT
+223 HIALLPPDEAEET
-236 EDSGIALFSDDIPQ
+236 EDSGLALFSNDIPQ
-250 TQTWRSWLD
+250 PQTWRSWLD
-259 NTADPDTLLKNPA
+259 NTENPDPYLTDPT
-272 SGSYQYMHD
+272 SYRYQYMHD

-316 TRIEVLYEDKRLG
+316 TRIEVFYKNAS
-329 LIGLGLDDAI
+329 LGLDDAK
-339 GHGTHVAGIIGAAM
+339 GHGTHVAGIISAAM

-376 KGSSTDAKLICGLQ
+376 AGSSTDAKLICGLQ

-475 GADIWSTYYNGSYW
+475 GAVIWSTYKNGSYG

-525 ATAAKGDSDL
+525 ATATKGGSDL

-552 PTVEIRS
+552 PTAEIRS
-559 GETGK
+559 GETGE
-564 VLSHS
+564 VLSRS

-607 VCGQRYN
+607 VRGQRYN
-614 GPISLAP
+614 GPISLAD
-621 YTGQTL
+621 YAGQTL
-627 TVKAMAVGDGGLAGT
+627 TVKAMAVSDGGLAGT

-657 SVTVSGP
+657 RVTISGP

-685 APVEQAVTWQISNRS
+685 APVEQTVTWRISNRS
-700 ENMAK
+700 DNMAR
-705 ASVNASTGRLTTPK
+705 AAIGASTGKLTTPR

-725 GWVEVTAESK
+725 GWVEVTAVSK
-735 VGQVSSEPFRVT
+735 TGQVSSEPFRVT
-747 VKALNPVAKIS
+747 VKTLNPVAKIA
-758 LSETKVSCYTGNTA
+758 LSARKISCYTGNTA
-772 ALTVTML
+772 TLTVTML

-800 TVENGVVTA
+800 TVEDGVVTA
-809 LVKGTAVITCKA
+809 LTKGSTSITCKA

-833 TVTQGVESLTITGP
+833 TVAQAVESLTITGP
-847 ASVAPGGS
+847 ASLAPGAS
-855 AAFRAQV
+855 FTFKAQV
-862 SPRGAVNRLTWSVVE
+862 TPTGAANRLTWSILE
-877 GPAGT
+877 GPEGT
-882 RITNGRLYIPANAPT
+882 RITNGRLSVPKDAQT
-897 GEPITISARP
+897 GDIITISAQP
-907 PEGGGTGAEY
+907 PEGGGAGAEY
-917 TLRVAPK
+917 TLTVAPK
-924 CASVHTYLAGES
+924 CASVHTSIPWDSDSPYAPLSES
-936 GYVPVTEGY
+936 Y
-945 DWAGNLTGLT
+945 DRAGNLTGLT
-955 LYSVTPARYSS
+955 LYSVQPGEYSK
-966 RKDSAP
+966 RKDCVSLVAD
-972 LGATPMDAKGNYVDN
+972 PMDARGRYLDN
-987 ESCIRWSS
+987 AGCLRWSS
-995 SNPSV
+995 SNPSIV
-1000 ASVTANGFV
+1000 SVTDDGFV

-1016 AKITAAAQDGSNKKR
+1016 AKITVSALDGSGKKQ
-1031 IITVKVEN
+1031 TVTVRVEN
-1039 PVSKIALSTSAPRGR
+1039 PVSTIALFSSAPQGR
-1054 MLITP
+1054 MLISEP

-1074 ETYGKPTNQKIT
+1074 QTYGRPTNQKIT

-1091 WARKGSERWNLTEDF
+1091 KDSNGWDLTEKF
-1106 SRYIGLTTSGR
+1106 ARYIGLTSGGR
-1117 LSIRANASSLIRDY
+1117 LSIRGNAQSILSDYRDANTTL
-1131 IEAGKNLELT
+1131 KLT
-1141 VIAQSQESGKAQDSI
+1141 VIAQSQDFSGAYDTV

-1187 FYSDQFARSMGSYSA
+1187 FYSDQFARSMGSYSV

-1215 SVPAA
+1215 SVVGSASGSSS
-1220 VTMGK
+1220 GK
-1225 VTRYTG
+1225 
-1231 YSYGNDGWFSL
+1231 DGWFTLKLS
-1242 QIHSTQTGT
+1242 STQTGT

-1271 STPKKEPS
+1271 STPKKEQS

>member
-16 LTVGTLPQAALAEEP
+16 LAMGTLPQAALAEEP

-55 APETTGSTEESV
+55 APETTGPAEESV

-103 GETVPET
+103 
-110 TAETEPEAL
+110 AETEPEAL
-119 LYGLAG
+119 PYGLAG

-140 ADMISHQVAQQT
+140 ADMISHQVAQHT
-152 AALTEGEQY
+152 ASLTEGTQY
-161 EKNTILV
+161 ESGILLV
-168 WAETEEIA
+168 WADTEETA
-176 QVYAEAFSAEL
+176 QAYAQAFSAEL
-187 LSWQDGLAALK
+187 LSWQDGLATLK
-198 LNGVSVVEALIAAQE
+198 LNGVSVVEALTAAQE

-223 HIAVLPPDEAEGT
+223 HIAVLPPDEGEGT
-236 EDSGIALFSDDIPQ
+236 EDSGVALFSDDIPQ

-339 GHGTHVAGIIGAAM
+339 GHGTHVAGIISAAM

-525 ATAAKGDSDL
+525 ATATKGDSDL

-559 GETGK
+559 GETGE
-564 VLSHS
+564 VLSQS
-569 DGGTLSAPW
+569 TGGTLSAPW

-602 REGQI
+602 LEGQI

-614 GPISLAP
+614 GPISLAD
-621 YTGQTL
+621 YAGQTL
-627 TVKAMAVGDGGLAGT
+627 TVKAMEVGSLGMAGS

-657 SVTVSGP
+657 SVIVSGP

-670 KTGEFQANVTGVNPE
+670 KTGEFQAKVTGVDPK
-685 APVEQAVTWQISNRS
+685 APVEQAVIWRISDRS

-705 ASVNASTGRLTTPK
+705 ASVNASTGKLTTPK

-725 GWVEVTAESK
+725 GWVEVTAASK
-735 VGQVSSEPFRVT
+735 TGQVSSEPFRVT

-772 ALTVTML
+772 ALTVTMS

-800 TVENGVVTA
+800 TVEDGVVTA

-862 SPRGAVNRLTWSVVE
+862 SPRGAVNRFTWSVVE

-882 RITNGRLYIPANAPT
+882 RITNGRLYVPANAPT

-945 DWAGNLTGLT
+945 DLAGNLTGLT

-1016 AKITAAAQDGSNKKR
+1016 AKITVSALDGSGKKQTV
-1031 IITVKVEN
+1031 TVKVEN
-1039 PVSKIALSTSAPRGR
+1039 PVSTIALSTSAPRGR
-1054 MLITP
+1054 MLISDS

-1074 ETYGKPTNQKIT
+1074 ETYGRPTNQKIT

-1091 WARKGSERWNLTEDF
+1091 WARKGSERWNLTADF

-1141 VIAQSQESGKAQDSI
+1141 VIAQSQESGRAQDSI

-1177 IEPGG
+1177 IEPDG
-1182 TRETV
+1182 TREMV
-1187 FYSDQFARSMGSYSA
+1187 FYSDQFARSMGSYSV

-1215 SVPAA
+1215 SVIGDINP
-1220 VTMGK
+1220 K
-1225 VTRYTG
+1225 RSNTG
-1231 YSYGNDGWFSL
+1231 YCYGKDGWFTLKLS
-1242 QIHSTQTGT
+1242 STQPGT
-1251 AKITIRTTDG
+1251 ARITIRTTDG

-1271 STPKKEPS
+1271 STTKKEQS

>member
-16 LTVGTLPQAALAEEP
+16 LTMGTLPQAALAEEP

-50 TAETA
+50 TAESA

-67 PETRPETA
+67 PKTAPETV

-119 LYGLAG
+119 PYGLAG

-176 QVYAEAFSAEL
+176 RVYAEAFSAEL
-187 LSWQDGLAALK
+187 LSWQDGLATLK
-198 LNGVSVVEALIAAQE
+198 LNGVSVVEALTAAQE

-236 EDSGIALFSDDIPQ
+236 EDSGIALFSEDIPQ

-297 TVAILDS
+297 TVAVIDT
-304 GVMANHEDLPNV
+304 GVKANHEDLPNLRRVEV
-316 TRIEVLYEDKRLG
+316 TNGDES
-329 LIGLGLDDAI
+329 LGLDDTA

-360 GIAPGVKLLS
+360 GIAPGATILS
-370 LRITND
+370 LRVVNAAGYIYD
-376 KGSSTDAKLICGLQ
+376 SALIAALRT
-390 AAVKAGAQ
+390 AVKNGAQ
-398 IVNISL
+398 IVNISI
-404 GGPAYSAVFQ
+404 GGTAYNAVFQ
-414 KAINEATE
+414 KVINEAAE

-525 ATAAKGDSDL
+525 ATATKGGSDL

-552 PTVEIRS
+552 PTAEIRS
-559 GETGK
+559 GETGE
-564 VLSHS
+564 VLSQS

-602 REGQI
+602 RERQI
-607 VCGQRYN
+607 VRGQRYN
-614 GPISLAP
+614 GPISLAD
-621 YTGQTL
+621 YAGQTL
-627 TVKAMAVGDGGLAGT
+627 TVKAMAVGDGGLAGS

-657 SVTVSGP
+657 SVAVSGP

-685 APVEQAVTWQISNRS
+685 APVEQTVTWRISNRS
-700 ENMAK
+700 DNMAR
-705 ASVNASTGRLTTPK
+705 AAIGASTGKLTTPR

-725 GWVEVTAESK
+725 GWVEVTAASK
-735 VGQVSSEPFRVT
+735 TGQVSSEPFRVT
-747 VKALNPVAKIS
+747 VKALNPVARIS
-758 LSETKVSCYTGNTA
+758 LSAARISCYTGNTA
-772 ALTVTML
+772 TLTVTML

-800 TVENGVVTA
+800 TVEDGVVTA
-809 LVKGTAVITCKA
+809 LAKGSTTITCKA
-821 LDGSGKTAKCTV
+821 LDGSGKSAKCTV
-833 TVTQGVESLTITGP
+833 TVAQAVESLTITGP
-847 ASVAPGGS
+847 ASVVPGGS
-855 AAFRAQV
+855 AVFRAQV

-897 GEPITISARP
+897 GDVITISARP

-945 DWAGNLTGLT
+945 DLAENLTGLT

-1016 AKITAAAQDGSNKKR
+1016 AKITAAAQDGSNKKQTV
-1031 IITVKVEN
+1031 TVKVEN

-1074 ETYGKPTNQKIT
+1074 ETYGRPTNQKIT

-1091 WARKGSERWNLTEDF
+1091 WARKGSESWNLTADF
-1106 SRYIGLTTSGR
+1106 SGYIGLTTSGR
-1117 LSIRANASSLIRDY
+1117 LSIRANASNRIRDY
-1131 IEAGKNLELT
+1131 IEAGKDLELK
-1141 VIAQSQESGKAQDSI
+1141 VIAHSQDLSGAYDTV
-1156 TYLLVPPATKLYV
+1156 TYLLVPPATKLYT
-1169 AANRKTVG
+1169 RKSAVS

-1182 TRETV
+1182 TVMTD
-1187 FYSDQFARSMGSYSA
+1187 FYSNQFAQSKG
-1202 SNFVYTSSNPKVA
+1202 SNFVFTSSNPKVA
-1215 SVPAA
+1215 SVIGDSSGTSA
-1220 VTMGK
+1220 GE
-1225 VTRYTG
+1225 
-1231 YSYGNDGWFSL
+1231 DGWFTL
-1242 QIHSTQTGT
+1242 KIHSTQTGT

-1271 STPKKEPS
+1271 SMPKKE

>member
-1 MKYGKRMIAILLAAV
+1 MKYGKRIIAILLAAV
-16 LTVGTLPQAALAEEP
+16 LTMGTLPQAALAEEP
-31 TETTAVC
+31 TETTAAC

-55 APETTGSTEESV
+55 APETTEPAEESV

-75 PAATEESVPEPTG
+75 PAATEESVPDPTG
-88 ETAAETMGETVPETT
+88 QTTAETT

-119 LYGLAG
+119 PYGLPG
-125 LPEDYVL
+125 LPEDYIL
-132 SEEELADK
+132 SDEELADK

-152 AALTEGEQY
+152 ASLTEGTQY
-161 EKNTILV
+161 ESGILLV

-187 LSWQDGLAALK
+187 LSWQDGLATLR
-198 LNGVSVVEALIAAQE
+198 LNGISVVEALTAAQE

-223 HIAVLPPDEAEGT
+223 HIALLPPDEGEWE
-236 EDSGIALFSDDIPQ
+236 EDSGLALFSDDIPQ
-250 TQTWRSWLD
+250 PQTWRSWLD
-259 NTADPDTLLKNPA
+259 NTENPDPYLTDPT
-272 SGSYQYMHD
+272 SYRYQYMHD

-297 TVAILDS
+297 TVAVIDT
-304 GVMANHEDLPNV
+304 GVKANHEDLPNLRRVEV
-316 TRIEVLYEDKRLG
+316 TNGKEPLS
-329 LIGLGLDDAI
+329 LDDAT

-360 GIAPGVKLLS
+360 GIAPGATILS
-370 LRITND
+370 LRVVNAAGYIYD
-376 KGSSTDAKLICGLQ
+376 SALIAALRT
-390 AAVKAGAQ
+390 AVKNGAQ
-398 IVNISL
+398 IVNISI
-404 GGPAYSAVFQ
+404 GGTAYNAVFQ
-414 KAINEATE
+414 KVINEAAE

-475 GADIWSTYYNGSYW
+475 GAAVWSTTYNGSYG

-525 ATAAKGDSDL
+525 ATATRGGSDL

-552 PTVEIRS
+552 PTAEIRS
-559 GETGK
+559 GETGE
-564 VLSHS
+564 VLSRS

-578 DGQLCLTGTGRFLLY
+578 DGRLCLTGTGRFLLY

-607 VCGQRYN
+607 VRGQRYN
-614 GPISLAP
+614 EPISLAD
-621 YTGQTL
+621 YAGQTL
-627 TVKAMAVGDGGLAGT
+627 TVKAMAVGDGGLAGS

-685 APVEQAVTWQISNRS
+685 APVEQTVTWRISDRS
-700 ENMAK
+700 DNMAR
-705 ASVNASTGRLTTPK
+705 AAIGASTGKLTTPR

-725 GWVEVTAESK
+725 GWVEVTAASK
-735 VGQVSSEPFRVT
+735 TGQVSSEPFRVT
-747 VKALNPVAKIS
+747 VKALNPVAKIA

-772 ALTVTML
+772 TLTVTML

-800 TVENGVVTA
+800 TVEDGVVTA
-809 LVKGTAVITCKA
+809 LTKGSTTITCKA

-833 TVTQGVESLTITGP
+833 TVAQAVESLTITGP
-847 ASVAPGGS
+847 ASLAPGAS
-855 AAFRAQV
+855 FTFKAQAA
-862 SPRGAVNRLTWSVVE
+862 PKGAASRFTWSVLE
-877 GPAGT
+877 GPEGT
-882 RITNGRLYIPANAPT
+882 RITNGRLYVPKDAPIGDT
-897 GEPITISARP
+897 ITISAQP
-907 PEGGGTGAEY
+907 PEGGGVGAEY
-917 TLRVAPK
+917 TLTVAPK
-924 CASVHTYLAGES
+924 CSRIYTYISGDS
-936 GYVPVTEGY
+936 GYAPLSASY
-945 DWAGNLTGLT
+945 DRAGNLTGLT
-955 LYSVTPARYSS
+955 LYSVQPGEYSK
-966 RKDSAP
+966 RKDCVF
-972 LGATPMDAKGNYVDN
+972 LGADPMDARGGYLDN
-987 ESCIRWSS
+987 TGCLQWSS
-995 SNPSV
+995 SNPSIV
-1000 ASVTANGFV
+1000 SVTDSGFV

-1016 AKITAAAQDGSNKKR
+1016 AKITVSALDGSGKKQTV
-1031 IITVKVEN
+1031 TVKVEN
-1039 PVSKIALSTSAPRGR
+1039 PVSTIALSTFAPRGR
-1054 MLITP
+1054 MLISEP

-1074 ETYGKPTNQKIT
+1074 ETYGRPTNQKIT

-1091 WARKGSERWNLTEDF
+1091 KDSNGWDLTEKF
-1106 SRYIGLTTSGR
+1106 ARYIGLTSSGR
-1117 LSIRANASSLIRDY
+1117 LSIRGNAQSILSDYRDANITL
-1131 IEAGKNLELT
+1131 KLT
-1141 VIAQSQESGKAQDSI
+1141 VIAQSQDLSGVYDTV
-1156 TYLLVPPATKLYV
+1156 TYLLVPPATKLSV

-1182 TRETV
+1182 TREIV
-1187 FYSDQFARSMGSYSA
+1187 FYTDQFAQSKGSYSV
-1202 SNFVYTSSNPKVA
+1202 SNFVITSSNPKVA
-1215 SVPAA
+1215 SVPAS
-1220 VTMGK
+1220 VSMDK
-1225 VTRYTG
+1225 VTRCTG

-1242 QIHSTQTGT
+1242 LIHSTQTGT

-1261 TNRSCTITVR
+1261 TNRSCTFTVR
-1271 STPKKEPS
+1271 SMPKKEQS

>member
-1 MKYGKRMIAILLAAV
+1 MKYGKRIIAILLAAV
-16 LTVGTLPQAALAEEP
+16 LTMGTLPQAALAEEP

-38 TEPVETVQIPET
+38 TEPVETTQIPET

-88 ETAAETMGETVPETT
+88 QTTAETT

-119 LYGLAG
+119 PYDLPG
-125 LPEDYVL
+125 LPEDYIL
-132 SEEELADK
+132 RDEELADK

-152 AALTEGEQY
+152 ASLTEGTQY
-161 EKNTILV
+161 ESGILLV
-168 WAETEEIA
+168 WADTEETA
-176 QVYAEAFSAEL
+176 QAYAQAFSAEL
-187 LSWQDGLAALK
+187 VCRQDGLATLR
-198 LNGVSVVEALIAAQE
+198 LNGVSVVEALTAAQE

-223 HIAVLPPDEAEGT
+223 HIAVLPPDEGEWEENPGL
-236 EDSGIALFSDDIPQ
+236 ALFSDDIPQ
-250 TQTWRSWLD
+250 PQTWRTWLE
-259 NTADPDTLLKNPA
+259 NTENPDPYLTDPT
-272 SGSYQYMHD
+272 SYRYQYMHD

-289 GVTTGKGV
+289 GITTGKGV
-297 TVAILDS
+297 TVAVIDT
-304 GVMANHEDLPNV
+304 GVKANHEDLPNLRRVEV
-316 TRIEVLYEDKRLG
+316 TNGNEP
-329 LIGLGLDDAI
+329 LGLDDAT

-360 GIAPGVKLLS
+360 GIAPGATILS
-370 LRITND
+370 LRVVNAAGYIYD
-376 KGSSTDAKLICGLQ
+376 SALIAALRT
-390 AAVKAGAQ
+390 AVKNGAQ
-398 IVNISL
+398 IVNISI
-404 GGPAYSAVFQ
+404 GGTAYNAVFQ
-414 KAINEATE
+414 KVINEA
-422 AGVTVV
+422 AKDGVTVV

-475 GADIWSTYYNGSYW
+475 GAAVWSTTYNGSYG

-525 ATAAKGDSDL
+525 ATATKGDSDL

-540 NAAAALSEKPGI
+540 NAAAALAEKPGI

-559 GETGK
+559 GETGE
-564 VLSHS
+564 VLSQS

-578 DGQLCLTGTGRFLLY
+578 DGQLCLSGTGRFLLY
-593 TLDGKTPGI
+593 TLDGKTPGV
-602 REGQI
+602 REEQVI
-607 VCGQRYN
+607 SGQRYN
-614 GPISLAP
+614 GPISLTP
-621 YTGQTL
+621 YAGQTL
-627 TVKAMAVGDGGLAGT
+627 TVKAMAVSDGGLAGT

-670 KTGEFQANVTGVNPE
+670 KTGEFQAKVTGVNPE
-685 APVEQAVTWQISNRS
+685 APVEQTVTWRISDRS
-700 ENMAK
+700 DNMAR
-705 ASVNASTGRLTTPK
+705 ASIGGSTGKLTTPK

-725 GWVEVTAESK
+725 GWVEVTAASK
-735 VGQVSSEPFRVT
+735 AGQVSSEPFRVT

-772 ALTVTML
+772 ALTVTMS

-800 TVENGVVTA
+800 TVEDGVVTA
-809 LVKGTAVITCKA
+809 LAKGTAVITCKA

-882 RITNGRLYIPANAPT
+882 RITNGRLYVPANAPT

-945 DWAGNLTGLT
+945 DRAGNLTGLT

-1016 AKITAAAQDGSNKKR
+1016 AKITAAAQDGSNKKQ
-1031 IITVKVEN
+1031 IITVKVLN
-1039 PVSKIALSTSAPRGR
+1039 PVSTISLSTSAPRGK
-1054 MLITP
+1054 MLISQP
-1059 LLAAGKS
+1059 LLASGKS

-1074 ETYGKPTNQKIT
+1074 ETYGRPTNQKIT

-1091 WARKGSERWNLTEDF
+1091 WARKGSESWNLTADF
-1106 SRYIGLTTSGR
+1106 SGYIGLTTSGR
-1117 LSIRANASSLIRDY
+1117 LSIRANASNRIRDY
-1131 IEAGKNLELT
+1131 IEAGKDLELK
-1141 VIAQSQESGKAQDSI
+1141 VIAQSQDLSGAYDTV
-1156 TYLLVPPATKLYV
+1156 TYLLVPPATKLYT
-1169 AANRKTVG
+1169 RKSAVS

-1182 TRETV
+1182 TVKTD
-1187 FYSDQFARSMGSYSA
+1187 FYSNQFAQSKG
-1202 SNFVYTSSNPKVA
+1202 SNFVFTSSNPKVA
-1215 SVPAA
+1215 SVI
-1220 VTMGK
+1220 
-1225 VTRYTG
+1225 
-1231 YSYGNDGWFSL
+1231 GNSSDSSGSSAGEDGWFSL
-1242 QIHSTQTGT
+1242 VIHSTQTGT

-1271 STPKKEPS
+1271 STPKKEQS

>member
-1 MKYGKRMIAILLAAV
+1 MKYGKRIIAILLAAV
-16 LTVGTLPQAALAEEP
+16 LAMGTLPQAALAEEP
-31 TETTAVC
+31 TGTTAVC
-38 TEPVETVQIPET
+38 TEPVETTQIPET

-55 APETTGSTEESV
+55 APETTETAEESV
-67 PETRPETA
+67 PETA
-75 PAATEESVPEPTG
+75 PAVTEESVPEPTG
-88 ETAAETMGETVPETT
+88 ETIAETT

-119 LYGLAG
+119 PYDLPG

-152 AALTEGEQY
+152 ASLTEGTQY
-161 EKNTILV
+161 ESGVLLV
-168 WAETEEIA
+168 WADTEETA
-176 QVYAEAFSAEL
+176 QAYAQAFSAEL
-187 LSWQDGLAALK
+187 VCRQDGLATLR
-198 LNGVSVVEALIAAQE
+198 LNGVSVVEALTAAQE

-223 HIAVLPPDEAEGT
+223 HIALLPPDEGEWE
-236 EDSGIALFSDDIPQ
+236 EDSGLALFSEDIPQ
-250 TQTWRSWLD
+250 PQTWRSWLD
-259 NTADPDTLLKNPA
+259 NTENPDPYLTDPT
-272 SGSYQYMHD
+272 SYRYQYMHD

-297 TVAILDS
+297 TVAVIDT
-304 GVMANHEDLPNV
+304 GVKANHEDLPNLRRVEV
-316 TRIEVLYEDKRLG
+316 TNGKDS
-329 LIGLGLDDAI
+329 LGLDDAT

-360 GIAPGVKLLS
+360 GIAPGATILS
-370 LRITND
+370 LRVVNAAGYIYD
-376 KGSSTDAKLICGLQ
+376 SALIAALRT
-390 AAVKAGAQ
+390 AVKNGAQ
-398 IVNISL
+398 IVNISI
-404 GGPAYSAVFQ
+404 GGTAYNAVFQ
-414 KAINEATE
+414 KVINEATE

-475 GADIWSTYYNGSYW
+475 GAAVWSTTYNGSYS

-525 ATAAKGDSDL
+525 ATATRGGSDL

-552 PTVEIRS
+552 PTAEIRS
-559 GETGK
+559 GETDE
-564 VLSHS
+564 VLSQS

-578 DGQLCLTGTGRFLLY
+578 DGRLCLTGTGRFLLY

-614 GPISLAP
+614 GPISLAD
-621 YTGQTL
+621 YAGQTL
-627 TVKAMAVGDGGLAGT
+627 TVKAMAVGDGGLAGS

-657 SVTVSGP
+657 RVTISGP

-670 KTGEFQANVTGVNPE
+670 KTGEFQAKVTGVNPE
-685 APVEQAVTWQISNRS
+685 APVEQTVTWRISNRS
-700 ENMAK
+700 DNMAR
-705 ASVNASTGRLTTPK
+705 AAIGASTGKLTTPR

-735 VGQVSSEPFRVT
+735 AGQVSSEPFRVT
-747 VKALNPVAKIS
+747 VKALNPVAKIA
-758 LSETKVSCYTGNTA
+758 LSAARISCYTGNTA
-772 ALTVTML
+772 NLTATML
-779 DSKGNP
+779 DSKGAP
-785 VSPEVLWSSSKPQVA
+785 VTPEVLWSSSKPQVA
-800 TVENGVVTA
+800 TVEDGVVTA
-809 LVKGTAVITCKA
+809 LTKGSTTIACKA

-833 TVTQGVESLTITGP
+833 TVAQAVESLTITGP
-847 ASVAPGGS
+847 VSLAPGANFTFKAQVAPT
-855 AAFRAQV
+855 
-862 SPRGAVNRLTWSVVE
+862 GAVNRLTWSVVE
-877 GPAGT
+877 GPEGT
-882 RITNGRLYIPANAPT
+882 RITNGRLYVPKDAQT
-897 GEPITISARP
+897 GDTITISARP
-907 PEGGGTGAEY
+907 PEGGGVGAEY
-917 TLRVAPK
+917 TLTVAPK
-924 CASVHTYLAGES
+924 CSRIYTYISGDS
-936 GYVPVTEGY
+936 GYAPLSVSY
-945 DWAGNLTGLT
+945 DRAENLTGLT
-955 LYSVTPARYSS
+955 LYSVQPGEYSK
-966 RKDSAP
+966 RKDCVF
-972 LGATPMDAKGNYVDN
+972 LGADPMDAGGGYLNN
-987 ESCIRWSS
+987 TGCLQWSS
-995 SNPSV
+995 SNPSIV
-1000 ASVTANGFV
+1000 SVTDSGFV

-1016 AKITAAAQDGSNKKR
+1016 AKITVSALDGSNKKQTV
-1031 IITVKVEN
+1031 TVKVEN
-1039 PVSKIALSTSAPRGR
+1039 PVSTIALSTSAPRGR
-1054 MLITP
+1054 MLISEP

-1074 ETYGKPTNQKIT
+1074 ETYGRPTNQKIT

-1091 WARKGSERWNLTEDF
+1091 WARKGSERWNLTADF

-1141 VIAQSQESGKAQDSI
+1141 VIAQSQESGGAQDSI

-1177 IEPGG
+1177 IEPDG
-1182 TRETV
+1182 TREMV
-1187 FYSDQFARSMGSYSA
+1187 FYSDQFARSMGSYSV

-1215 SVPAA
+1215 SVIGDINP
-1220 VTMGK
+1220 K
-1225 VTRYTG
+1225 RSNTG
-1231 YSYGNDGWFSL
+1231 YCYGKDGWFTLKLS
-1242 QIHSTQTGT
+1242 STQPGT
-1251 AKITIRTTDG
+1251 ARITIRTTDG

-1271 STPKKEPS
+1271 STPKKEQS

>member
-1 MKYGKRMIAILLAAV
+1 MKYGKRIIAILLAAL
-16 LTVGTLPQAALAEEP
+16 LTMGTLPQAALAEEP
-31 TETTAVC
+31 AETTAVC

-55 APETTGSTEESV
+55 APETTGPAEESV
-67 PETRPETA
+67 PETAPETA

-88 ETAAETMGETVPETT
+88 ETTAETT

-110 TAETEPEAL
+110 TAETEPEVL
-119 LYGLAG
+119 PYGLPG

-152 AALTEGEQY
+152 ASLTEGTQY
-161 EKNTILV
+161 EPGILLV
-168 WAETEEIA
+168 WADTEETA
-176 QVYAEAFSAEL
+176 QAYAQAFSAEL
-187 LSWQDGLAALK
+187 VCRQDGLATLR
-198 LNGVSVVEALIAAQE
+198 LNGVSVVEALTAAQE

-223 HIAVLPPDEAEGT
+223 HIAVLPPDEGEW
-236 EDSGIALFSDDIPQ
+236 EENSGLALFSEDIPQ

-259 NTADPDTLLKNPA
+259 NTENPDPYLTDPT
-272 SGSYQYMHD
+272 SYRYQYMHD

-297 TVAILDS
+297 TVAVIDT
-304 GVMANHEDLPNV
+304 GVKANHEDLPNLKRVEV
-316 TRIEVLYEDKRLG
+316 TNGGVS
-329 LIGLGLDDAI
+329 LGLDDAT

-360 GIAPGVKLLS
+360 GIAPGATILS
-370 LRITND
+370 LRVVNATGYIYD
-376 KGSSTDAKLICGLQ
+376 SALIAALRT
-390 AAVKAGAQ
+390 AVKNGAQ
-398 IVNISL
+398 IVNISI
-404 GGPAYSAVFQ
+404 GGPAYNAVFQ
-414 KAINEATE
+414 KVINEAAE

-475 GADIWSTYYNGSYW
+475 GAVIWSTINDGSYW
-489 PKSGTSMASPVVAG
+489 HKSGTSMASPVVAG

-525 ATAAKGDSDL
+525 ATATKGGSDL

-540 NAAAALSEKPGI
+540 NAAAALSEKSGI
-552 PTVEIRS
+552 PTAEIRS
-559 GETGK
+559 GETGE
-564 VLSHS
+564 VLSRS

-578 DGQLCLTGTGRFLLY
+578 DGRLCLTGTGRFLLY

-607 VCGQRYN
+607 VRGQRYN
-614 GPISLAP
+614 GPISLAD
-621 YTGQTL
+621 YAGQTL
-627 TVKAMAVGDGGLAGT
+627 TVKAMAVGDGGLAGS

-685 APVEQAVTWQISNRS
+685 APVEQTVTWRISNRS
-700 ENMAK
+700 DNMAR
-705 ASVNASTGRLTTPK
+705 AAIGASTGKLTTPR

-725 GWVEVTAESK
+725 GWVEVTAVSK
-735 VGQVSSEPFRVT
+735 TGQVSSEPFRVT
-747 VKALNPVAKIS
+747 VKALNPVAKIA
-758 LSETKVSCYTGNTA
+758 LSTRKISCYTGNTA
-772 ALTVTML
+772 TLTVTML

-785 VSPEVLWSSSKPQVA
+785 VSPEVLWSSSRPQVA
-800 TVENGVVTA
+800 SVEGGVVTA
-809 LVKGTAVITCKA
+809 LAKGSTTITCKA

-833 TVTQGVESLTITGP
+833 TVAQAVESLTITGP
-847 ASVAPGGS
+847 ASLAPGAS
-855 AAFRAQV
+855 FTFKAQAA
-862 SPRGAVNRLTWSVVE
+862 PKGAVSRFTWSVLE
-877 GPAGT
+877 GPEGT
-882 RITNGRLYIPANAPT
+882 RITNGRLYVPKDAPIGDT
-897 GEPITISARP
+897 ITISAQP
-907 PEGGGTGAEY
+907 PEGGGAGAEY
-917 TLRVAPK
+917 TLTVAPK
-924 CASVHTYLAGES
+924 CASVHISIPWNSDSPYAPLSES
-936 GYVPVTEGY
+936 Y
-945 DWAGNLTGLT
+945 DRAGNLTGLT
-955 LYSVTPARYSS
+955 LYSVQPGEYSK
-966 RKDSAP
+966 RKDCVSLVAD
-972 LGATPMDAKGNYVDN
+972 PMDARGRYLDN
-987 ESCIRWSS
+987 AGCLRWSS
-995 SNPSV
+995 SNPSIV
-1000 ASVTANGFV
+1000 SVTDDGFV

-1016 AKITAAAQDGSNKKR
+1016 AKITVSALDGSGKKQTV
-1031 IITVKVEN
+1031 TVKVEN
-1039 PVSKIALSTSAPRGR
+1039 PVSTIALFSSAPQGR
-1054 MLITP
+1054 MLISES

-1074 ETYGKPTNQKIT
+1074 ETYGRPTNQKIT
-1086 WSWEL
+1086 WSWTL
-1091 WARKGSERWNLTEDF
+1091 KDSNGWDRTEDF
-1106 SRYIGLTTSGR
+1106 ARYIGLTSGGR
-1117 LSIRANASSLIRDY
+1117 LSIRSSAQSILADDRDANTTLY
-1131 IEAGKNLELT
+1131 LT
-1141 VIAQSQESGKAQDSI
+1141 VIAQSQESGEAQDSI
-1156 TYLLVPPATKLYV
+1156 TYRLVPPATKLYV
-1169 AANRKTVG
+1169 AADRKAVG

-1182 TRETV
+1182 TREMV
-1187 FYSDQFARSMGSYSA
+1187 FYSDQFARSMGSYSV

-1215 SVPAA
+1215 SVVGSASGSSS
-1220 VTMGK
+1220 GK
-1225 VTRYTG
+1225 
-1231 YSYGNDGWFSL
+1231 DGWFTLKLS
-1242 QIHSTQTGT
+1242 STQTGT
-1251 AKITIRTTDG
+1251 ARITIRTTDG

-1271 STPKKEPS
+1271 SMPKKEQS

>member
-1 MKYGKRMIAILLAAV
+1 MKYGKRIIAILLAVV
-16 LTVGTLPQAALAEEP
+16 LAMGTLPQAALAEEP

-38 TEPVETVQIPET
+38 TEPVETAQIPET

-55 APETTGSTEESV
+55 VPETTGSTEESV
-67 PETRPETA
+67 PETTTETA
-75 PAATEESVPEPTG
+75 PAVTEESVPEPTG
-88 ETAAETMGETVPETT
+88 ETIAETT

-119 LYGLAG
+119 PYDLPG

-152 AALTEGEQY
+152 ASLTEGTQY
-161 EKNTILV
+161 ESGVLLV
-168 WAETEEIA
+168 WADTEETA
-176 QVYAEAFSAEL
+176 QAYAQAFSAEL
-187 LSWQDGLAALK
+187 VCRQDGLATLR
-198 LNGVSVVEALIAAQE
+198 LNGVSVVEALTAAQE

-223 HIAVLPPDEAEGT
+223 HIAVLPPDEGEWE
-236 EDSGIALFSDDIPQ
+236 EDSGLALFSEDIPQ
-250 TQTWRSWLD
+250 PQTWRSWLD
-259 NTADPDTLLKNPA
+259 NTENPDPYLTDPT
-272 SGSYQYMHD
+272 SYRYQYMHD

-297 TVAILDS
+297 TVAVIDT
-304 GVMANHEDLPNV
+304 GVKANHEDLPNLRRVEV
-316 TRIEVLYEDKRLG
+316 TNGKEPLG
-329 LIGLGLDDAI
+329 LEDAT

-360 GIAPGVKLLS
+360 GIAPGATILS
-370 LRITND
+370 LRVVNAAGYIYD
-376 KGSSTDAKLICGLQ
+376 SALIAALRT
-390 AAVKAGAQ
+390 AVKNGAQ
-398 IVNISL
+398 IVNISI
-404 GGPAYSAVFQ
+404 GGTAYNAVFQ
-414 KAINEATE
+414 KVINEAAE

-475 GADIWSTYYNGSYW
+475 GAAVWSTTYNGSYG

-525 ATAAKGDSDL
+525 ATATRGGSDL

-552 PTVEIRS
+552 PTAEIRS
-559 GETGK
+559 GETGE
-564 VLSHS
+564 VLSRF
-569 DGGTLSAPW
+569 DGDTLSAPW

-607 VCGQRYN
+607 VRGQRYN
-614 GPISLAP
+614 GPISLAD
-621 YTGQTL
+621 YAGQTL
-627 TVKAMAVGDGGLAGT
+627 TVKAMAVSDGGLAGT

-685 APVEQAVTWQISNRS
+685 APVEQTVTWRISDRS
-700 ENMAK
+700 DNMAR
-705 ASVNASTGRLTTPK
+705 AAIGASTGKLTTPR

-725 GWVEVTAESK
+725 GWVEVTAVSK
-735 VGQVSSEPFRVT
+735 TGQVSSEPFRVT
-747 VKALNPVAKIS
+747 VKTLNPVARIS
-758 LSETKVSCYTGNTA
+758 LSATRISCYTGNTA
-772 ALTVTML
+772 TLTVTML

-800 TVENGVVTA
+800 TVEDGVVTA
-809 LVKGTAVITCKA
+809 LTKGSATITCKA

-833 TVTQGVESLTITGP
+833 TVAQAVESLTITGP
-847 ASVAPGGS
+847 ASLAPGAS
-855 AAFRAQV
+855 FTFKAQAA
-862 SPRGAVNRLTWSVVE
+862 PKGAASRFTWSVLE
-877 GPAGT
+877 GPEGT
-882 RITNGRLYIPANAPT
+882 RITNGRLSVPKDAPIGDT
-897 GEPITISARP
+897 ITISAQP
-907 PEGGGTGAEY
+907 PEGGGVGAEY
-917 TLRVAPK
+917 TLTVAPK
-924 CASVHTYLAGES
+924 CASVHISIPWDSDNPYAPLSES
-936 GYVPVTEGY
+936 Y
-945 DWAGNLTGLT
+945 DRAGNLTGLT
-955 LYSVTPARYSS
+955 LYSVQPGEYSK
-966 RKDSAP
+966 RKDCVSLVAD
-972 LGATPMDAKGNYVDN
+972 PMDARGRYLDN
-987 ESCIRWSS
+987 AGCLRWSS
-995 SNPSV
+995 SNPSIV
-1000 ASVTANGFV
+1000 SVTDDGFV

-1016 AKITAAAQDGSNKKR
+1016 AKITVSALDGSGKKQTV
-1031 IITVKVEN
+1031 TVKVEN
-1039 PVSKIALSTSAPRGR
+1039 PVSTIALFSSAPQGR
-1054 MLITP
+1054 MLISEP

-1074 ETYGKPTNQKIT
+1074 ETYGRPTNQKIT
-1086 WSWEL
+1086 WSWTL
-1091 WARKGSERWNLTEDF
+1091 KDSNGWDRTEDF
-1106 SRYIGLTTSGR
+1106 ARYIGLTSGGR
-1117 LSIRANASSLIRDY
+1117 LSIRSSAQSILADDRDANTTLY
-1131 IEAGKNLELT
+1131 LT
-1141 VIAQSQESGKAQDSI
+1141 VIAQSQESGEAQDSI
-1156 TYLLVPPATKLYV
+1156 TYRLVPPATKLYV
-1169 AANRKTVG
+1169 AADRKTVG

-1182 TRETV
+1182 TREMV
-1187 FYSDQFARSMGSYSA
+1187 FYSDQFARSMGSYSV

-1215 SVPAA
+1215 SVVGSASGSSS
-1220 VTMGK
+1220 GK
-1225 VTRYTG
+1225 
-1231 YSYGNDGWFSL
+1231 DGWFTLKLS
-1242 QIHSTQTGT
+1242 STQTGT
-1251 AKITIRTTDG
+1251 ARITIRTTDG
-1261 TNRSCTITVR
+1261 TNRLCTITVR
-1271 STPKKEPS
+1271 STLKKEQS

>member
-1 MKYGKRMIAILLAAV
+1 MKYGKRIIAILLAVV
-16 LTVGTLPQAALAEEP
+16 LAMGTLPQAALAEEP

-38 TEPVETVQIPET
+38 TEPVETAQIPET

-55 APETTGSTEESV
+55 VPETTGSTEESV
-67 PETRPETA
+67 PETTTETA
-75 PAATEESVPEPTG
+75 PAVTEESVPEPTG
-88 ETAAETMGETVPETT
+88 ETIAETT

-119 LYGLAG
+119 PYDLPG

-152 AALTEGEQY
+152 ASLTEGTQY
-161 EKNTILV
+161 ESGVLLV
-168 WAETEEIA
+168 WADTEETA
-176 QVYAEAFSAEL
+176 QAYAQAFSAEL
-187 LSWQDGLAALK
+187 VCRQDGLATLR
-198 LNGVSVVEALIAAQE
+198 LNGVSVVEALTAAQE

-223 HIAVLPPDEAEGT
+223 HIAVLPPDEGEWE
-236 EDSGIALFSDDIPQ
+236 EDSGLALFSEDIPQ
-250 TQTWRSWLD
+250 PQTWRSWLD
-259 NTADPDTLLKNPA
+259 NTENPDPYLTDPT
-272 SGSYQYMHD
+272 SYRYQYMHD

-297 TVAILDS
+297 TVAVIDT
-304 GVMANHEDLPNV
+304 GVKANHEDLPNLRRVEV
-316 TRIEVLYEDKRLG
+316 TNGKEPLG
-329 LIGLGLDDAI
+329 LEDAT

-360 GIAPGVKLLS
+360 GIAPGATILS
-370 LRITND
+370 LRVVNAAGYIYD
-376 KGSSTDAKLICGLQ
+376 SALIAALRT
-390 AAVKAGAQ
+390 AVKNGAQ
-398 IVNISL
+398 IVNISI
-404 GGPAYSAVFQ
+404 GGTAYNAVFQ
-414 KAINEATE
+414 KVINEAAE

-475 GADIWSTYYNGSYW
+475 GAAVWSTTYKGSYG

-525 ATAAKGDSDL
+525 ATATRGGSDL

-552 PTVEIRS
+552 PTAEIRS
-559 GETGK
+559 GETGE
-564 VLSHS
+564 VLSRF
-569 DGGTLSAPW
+569 DGDTLSAPW

-607 VCGQRYN
+607 VRGQRYN
-614 GPISLAP
+614 GPISLAD
-621 YTGQTL
+621 YAGQTL
-627 TVKAMAVGDGGLAGT
+627 TVKAMAVSDGGLAGT

-685 APVEQAVTWQISNRS
+685 APVEQTVTWRISDRS
-700 ENMAK
+700 DNMAR
-705 ASVNASTGRLTTPK
+705 AAIGASTGKLTTPR

-725 GWVEVTAESK
+725 GWVEVTAVSK
-735 VGQVSSEPFRVT
+735 TGQVSSEPFRVT
-747 VKALNPVAKIS
+747 VKALNPVARIS
-758 LSETKVSCYTGNTA
+758 LSAARISCYTGNTA
-772 ALTVTML
+772 TLTVTML

-800 TVENGVVTA
+800 TVEDGVVTA
-809 LVKGTAVITCKA
+809 LAKGSTTITCKA

-833 TVTQGVESLTITGP
+833 TVAQAVESLTITGP
-847 ASVAPGGS
+847 ASLAPGAS
-855 AAFRAQV
+855 FTFKAQAA
-862 SPRGAVNRLTWSVVE
+862 PKGAASRFTWSVLE
-877 GPAGT
+877 GPEGT
-882 RITNGRLYIPANAPT
+882 RITNGRLSVPKDAPIGDT
-897 GEPITISARP
+897 ITISAQP
-907 PEGGGTGAEY
+907 PEGGGVGAEY
-917 TLRVAPK
+917 TLTVAPK
-924 CASVHTYLAGES
+924 CASVHISIPWDSDNPYAPLSES
-936 GYVPVTEGY
+936 Y
-945 DWAGNLTGLT
+945 DRAGNLTGLT
-955 LYSVTPARYSS
+955 LYSVQPGEYSK
-966 RKDSAP
+966 RKDCVSLVAD
-972 LGATPMDAKGNYVDN
+972 PMDARGRYLDN
-987 ESCIRWSS
+987 AGCLRWSS
-995 SNPSV
+995 SNPSIV
-1000 ASVTANGFV
+1000 SVTDDGFV

-1016 AKITAAAQDGSNKKR
+1016 AKITVSALDGSGKKQTV
-1031 IITVKVEN
+1031 TVKVEN
-1039 PVSKIALSTSAPRGR
+1039 PVSTIALFSSAPQGR
-1054 MLITP
+1054 MLISEP

-1074 ETYGKPTNQKIT
+1074 ETYGRPTNQKIT
-1086 WSWEL
+1086 WSWTL
-1091 WARKGSERWNLTEDF
+1091 KDSNGWDRTEDF
-1106 SRYIGLTTSGR
+1106 ARYIGLTSGGR
-1117 LSIRANASSLIRDY
+1117 LSIRSSAQSILADDRDANTTLY
-1131 IEAGKNLELT
+1131 LT
-1141 VIAQSQESGKAQDSI
+1141 VIAQSQESGEAQDSI
-1156 TYLLVPPATKLYV
+1156 TYRLVPPATKLYV
-1169 AANRKTVG
+1169 AADRKTVG

-1182 TRETV
+1182 TREMV
-1187 FYSDQFARSMGSYSA
+1187 FYSDQFARSMGSYSV

-1215 SVPAA
+1215 SVVGSASGSSS
-1220 VTMGK
+1220 GK
-1225 VTRYTG
+1225 
-1231 YSYGNDGWFSL
+1231 DGWFTLKLS
-1242 QIHSTQTGT
+1242 STQTGT
-1251 AKITIRTTDG
+1251 ARITIRTTDG

-1271 STPKKEPS
+1271 STLKKEQS

>member
-1 MKYGKRMIAILLAAV
+1 MKYGKRIIAILLAAV
-16 LTVGTLPQAALAEEP
+16 LTMGTLPQAALAEEP

-38 TEPVETVQIPET
+38 TEPVETAQIPET
-50 TAETA
+50 RAETA
-55 APETTGSTEESV
+55 VPETAEPTEESV
-67 PETRPETA
+67 PETTTETA
-75 PAATEESVPEPTG
+75 PAVTEESVPEPTG
-88 ETAAETMGETVPETT
+88 ETVAETT

-119 LYGLAG
+119 PYDLPG

-152 AALTEGEQY
+152 ASLTEGTQY
-161 EKNTILV
+161 EKDILLV
-168 WAETEEIA
+168 WADTEETA
-176 QVYAEAFSAEL
+176 QAYAQAFSAEL
-187 LSWQDGLAALK
+187 VCRQDGLATLR
-198 LNGVSVVEALIAAQE
+198 LNGVSVVEALTAAQE

-223 HIAVLPPDEAEGT
+223 HIAALPPDEGEWE
-236 EDSGIALFSDDIPQ
+236 EDSGLALFSDDIPQ
-250 TQTWRSWLD
+250 PQTWRSWLD
-259 NTADPDTLLKNPA
+259 NTADPDTLLQNPA

-316 TRIEVLYEDKRLG
+316 TRIEVFYKNDP
-329 LIGLGLDDAI
+329 LGLDDAK
-339 GHGTHVAGIIGAAM
+339 GHGTHVAGIISAAM

-376 KGSSTDAKLICGLQ
+376 AGSSTDAKLICGLQ

-475 GADIWSTYYNGSYW
+475 GADIWSTYKNGSYG

-525 ATAAKGDSDL
+525 ATATRGGSDL

-559 GETGK
+559 GETGE
-564 VLSHS
+564 VLSRS

-578 DGQLCLTGTGRFLLY
+578 AGQLCLTGTGRFLLY

-607 VCGQRYN
+607 VCGQRYSE
-614 GPISLAP
+614 PISLTDYA
-621 YTGQTL
+621 GQTL
-627 TVKAMAVGDGGLAGT
+627 TVKAMAVGDGGLAGS

-670 KTGEFQANVTGVNPE
+670 KTGEFQANVIGVNPE
-685 APVEQAVTWQISNRS
+685 APVEQTVTWRISDRS
-700 ENMAK
+700 DNMAR
-705 ASVNASTGRLTTPK
+705 AAIGASTGKLTTPR

-725 GWVEVTAESK
+725 GWVEVTAASK
-735 VGQVSSEPFRVT
+735 TGQVSSEPFRVT
-747 VKALNPVAKIS
+747 VKALNPVAKIA
-758 LSETKVSCYTGNTA
+758 LSARKISCYTGNTA
-772 ALTVTML
+772 TLTVTML

-785 VSPEVLWSSSKPQVA
+785 VSPEVLWSSSRPQVA

-809 LVKGTAVITCKA
+809 LAKGSTTITCKA
-821 LDGSGKTAKCTV
+821 LDGSRKTAKCTV
-833 TVTQGVESLTITGP
+833 SVARAVENLTITGP
-847 ASVAPGGS
+847 ASLAPGAS
-855 AAFRAQV
+855 FTFKAQAA
-862 SPRGAVNRLTWSVVE
+862 PKGAANRFTWSVLE
-877 GPAGT
+877 GPEGT
-882 RITNGRLYIPANAPT
+882 RITNGRLYVPKDAQT
-897 GEPITISARP
+897 GDTITISAQP
-907 PEGGGTGAEY
+907 PEGGGAGAEY
-917 TLRVAPK
+917 TLTVAPK

-955 LYSVTPARYSS
+955 LYSVQPGEYSK

-995 SNPSV
+995 SNPSIV
-1000 ASVTANGFV
+1000 SVTDSGFV

-1016 AKITAAAQDGSNKKR
+1016 AKITVSAQDGSNKKQ
-1031 IITVKVEN
+1031 IVTVKVEN
-1039 PVSKIALSTSAPRGR
+1039 PVSTIALFSSAPQGR
-1054 MLITP
+1054 MLISEP

-1074 ETYGKPTNQKIT
+1074 ETYGRPTNQKIT
-1086 WSWEL
+1086 WSWTL
-1091 WARKGSERWNLTEDF
+1091 KDSNGWDRTEEF
-1106 SRYIGLTTSGR
+1106 ARYIGLTSGGR
-1117 LSIRANASSLIRDY
+1117 LSIRSSAQSILANDRD
-1131 IEAGKNLELT
+1131 ANTTLKLT
-1141 VIAQSQESGKAQDSI
+1141 VIAQSQDFSGAYDTV

-1169 AANRKTVG
+1169 AADRKTVG

-1187 FYSDQFARSMGSYSA
+1187 FYSDQFARSMGNYSV

-1215 SVPAA
+1215 SVVGSASGSSS
-1220 VTMGK
+1220 GK
-1225 VTRYTG
+1225 
-1231 YSYGNDGWFSL
+1231 DGWFTLKLS
-1242 QIHSTQTGT
+1242 STQTGT

>member
-1 MKYGKRMIAILLAAV
+1 MKYGKRIIAILLAAV
-16 LTVGTLPQAALAEEP
+16 LTMGTLPQAALAEEP
-31 TETTAVC
+31 TETTAAC
-38 TEPVETVQIPET
+38 TEPVETTQIPEN

-55 APETTGSTEESV
+55 APETTEPAKESI

-88 ETAAETMGETVPETT
+88 ETVAETT

-110 TAETEPEAL
+110 TAETEPEVL
-119 LYGLAG
+119 PYDLPG

-132 SEEELADK
+132 SEEALADK

-152 AALTEGEQY
+152 ASLTEGTQY
-161 EKNTILV
+161 ESGVLLV
-168 WAETEEIA
+168 WADTEETA
-176 QVYAEAFSAEL
+176 QAYAQAFSAEL
-187 LSWQDGLAALK
+187 VCQQDGLATLR
-198 LNGVSVVEALIAAQE
+198 LNGVSVVEALTAAQE

-223 HIAVLPPDEAEGT
+223 HIAVLPPDEGEWE
-236 EDSGIALFSDDIPQ
+236 EDSGLALFSEDIPQ
-250 TQTWRSWLD
+250 PQTWRSWLD
-259 NTADPDTLLKNPA
+259 NTENPDPYLTDPT
-272 SGSYQYMHD
+272 SYRYQYMHD

-297 TVAILDS
+297 TVAVIDT
-304 GVMANHEDLPNV
+304 GVKANHEDLPNLRRVEV
-316 TRIEVLYEDKRLG
+316 TNGKDSLG
-329 LIGLGLDDAI
+329 LEDAT

-360 GIAPGVKLLS
+360 GIAPGAAILS
-370 LRITND
+370 LRVVNAAGYIYD
-376 KGSSTDAKLICGLQ
+376 SALIAALRT
-390 AAVKAGAQ
+390 AVKNGAQ
-398 IVNISL
+398 IVNISI
-404 GGPAYSAVFQ
+404 GGTAYNAVFQ
-414 KAINEATE
+414 KVINEAAE

-475 GADIWSTYYNGSYW
+475 GAAVWSTTYYGSYS

-525 ATAAKGDSDL
+525 ATATRGGSDL

-552 PTVEIRS
+552 PTAEIRS
-559 GETGK
+559 GETGE
-564 VLSHS
+564 VLSRS

-578 DGQLCLTGTGRFLLY
+578 DGRLCLTGTGRFLLY

-607 VCGQRYN
+607 VRGQRYSE
-614 GPISLAP
+614 PISLAD
-621 YTGQTL
+621 YAGQTL
-627 TVKAMAVGDGGLAGT
+627 TVKAMAVGDGGLAGS

-657 SVTVSGP
+657 SVAVSGP

-685 APVEQAVTWQISNRS
+685 APVEQTVTWRISDRS
-700 ENMAK
+700 DNMAR
-705 ASVNASTGRLTTPK
+705 AAIGASTGKLTTPR

-725 GWVEVTAESK
+725 GWVEVTAASK
-735 VGQVSSEPFRVT
+735 TGQVSSEPFRVT
-747 VKALNPVAKIS
+747 VKALNPVAKIA
-758 LSETKVSCYTGNTA
+758 LSTRKISCYTGNTA
-772 ALTVTML
+772 TLTVTML
-779 DSKGNP
+779 DAKGNP

-809 LVKGTAVITCKA
+809 LAKGSTTITCKA

-833 TVTQGVESLTITGP
+833 TVAQAVESLTITGP
-847 ASVAPGGS
+847 ASLAPGASFTFKAQATPKG
-855 AAFRAQV
+855 AASRF
-862 SPRGAVNRLTWSVVE
+862 TWSVLE
-877 GPAGT
+877 GPEGT
-882 RITNGRLYIPANAPT
+882 RITNGRLSVPKDAQT
-897 GEPITISARP
+897 GDTITISAQP
-907 PEGGGTGAEY
+907 PEGGGAGAEY
-917 TLRVAPK
+917 TLTVAPK
-924 CASVHTYLAGES
+924 CASVHTSIPWDSDSPYAPLSES
-936 GYVPVTEGY
+936 Y
-945 DWAGNLTGLT
+945 DRAGNLTGLT
-955 LYSVTPARYSS
+955 LYSVQPGEYSK
-966 RKDSAP
+966 RKDCA
-972 LGATPMDAKGNYVDN
+972 LLVADPMDARGRYLDN
-987 ESCIRWSS
+987 AGCLRWSS
-995 SNPSV
+995 SNPSIV
-1000 ASVTANGFV
+1000 SVTDNGFV

-1016 AKITAAAQDGSNKKR
+1016 AKITVSALDGSGKKQTV
-1031 IITVKVEN
+1031 TVKVEN
-1039 PVSKIALSTSAPRGR
+1039 PVSTIALFSSAPQGR
-1054 MLITP
+1054 MLISEP

-1074 ETYGKPTNQKIT
+1074 ETYGRPTNQKIT
-1086 WSWEL
+1086 WSWTL
-1091 WARKGSERWNLTEDF
+1091 KDSNGWDRTEDF
-1106 SRYIGLTTSGR
+1106 ARYIGLTSGGR
-1117 LSIRANASSLIRDY
+1117 LSIRSSAQSILSDYRDANTTL
-1131 IEAGKNLELT
+1131 KLT
-1141 VIAQSQESGKAQDSI
+1141 VIAQSQDLSRAYDTV
-1156 TYLLVPPATKLYV
+1156 TYLLVPAATKLYV
-1169 AANRKTVG
+1169 AVDRKTVG

-1182 TRETV
+1182 TREMV
-1187 FYSDQFARSMGSYSA
+1187 FYSDQFARRMGSYSV

-1215 SVPAA
+1215 SVVGSASGSSS
-1220 VTMGK
+1220 GK
-1225 VTRYTG
+1225 
-1231 YSYGNDGWFSL
+1231 DGWFTLKLS
-1242 QIHSTQTGT
+1242 STQTGT
-1251 AKITIRTTDG
+1251 ARITIRTTDG

-1271 STPKKEPS
+1271 SMPKKEQS

>member
-1 MKYGKRMIAILLAAV
+1 MKYGKRIIAILLAAV
-16 LTVGTLPQAALAEEP
+16 LTMGTLPQAALAEEP

-88 ETAAETMGETVPETT
+88 QTTAETT

-110 TAETEPEAL
+110 TAETEPEVL
-119 LYGLAG
+119 LYGLPG

-132 SEEELADK
+132 SEEALADK

-152 AALTEGEQY
+152 ASLTEGTQY
-161 EKNTILV
+161 ESGVLLV
-168 WAETEEIA
+168 WADTEETA
-176 QVYAEAFSAEL
+176 QAYAQAFSAEL
-187 LSWQDGLAALK
+187 VCRQDGLATLR
-198 LNGVSVVEALIAAQE
+198 LNGVSVVEALTAAQE

-223 HIAVLPPDEAEGT
+223 HIALLPPDEAEW
-236 EDSGIALFSDDIPQ
+236 EENSGLALFSEDIPQ
-250 TQTWRSWLD
+250 VQTWRSWLD
-259 NTADPDTLLKNPA
+259 NTENPDPYLTDPT
-272 SGSYQYMHD
+272 SYRYQYMHD

-297 TVAILDS
+297 TVAVIDT
-304 GVMANHEDLPNV
+304 GVKANHEDLPNLRRVEV
-316 TRIEVLYEDKRLG
+316 TNGKES
-329 LIGLGLDDAI
+329 LGLDDAT

-360 GIAPGVKLLS
+360 GIAPGATILS
-370 LRITND
+370 LRVVNAAGYIYD
-376 KGSSTDAKLICGLQ
+376 SALIAALRT
-390 AAVKAGAQ
+390 AVKNGAQ
-398 IVNISL
+398 IVNISI
-404 GGPAYSAVFQ
+404 GGTAYNAVFQ
-414 KAINEATE
+414 KVINEATE

-475 GADIWSTYYNGSYW
+475 GAAVWSTTYYGSYS

-503 VAALYKSVHPD
+503 VAALYKSVHPG

-525 ATAAKGDSDL
+525 ATATRGGSDL

-540 NAAAALSEKPGI
+540 NAAAALSEKTGI
-552 PTVEIRS
+552 PTAEIRS
-559 GETGK
+559 GETGE
-564 VLSHS
+564 VLSRS

-578 DGQLCLTGTGRFLLY
+578 DGRLCLTGTGRFLLY

-614 GPISLAP
+614 GPISLAD
-621 YTGQTL
+621 YAGQTL
-627 TVKAMAVGDGGLAGT
+627 TVKAMAVGDGGLAGS

-670 KTGEFQANVTGVNPE
+670 KTGEFQAKVTGVNPE
-685 APVEQAVTWQISNRS
+685 APVEQTVTWRISDRS
-700 ENMAK
+700 DNMAR
-705 ASVNASTGRLTTPK
+705 AAIGASTGKLTTPG

-725 GWVEVTAESK
+725 GWVEVTAVSK
-735 VGQVSSEPFRVT
+735 TGQVSSEPFRVT
-747 VKALNPVAKIS
+747 VKTLNPVARIS
-758 LSETKVSCYTGNTA
+758 LSAARISCYTGNTA
-772 ALTVTML
+772 TLTVTML

-800 TVENGVVTA
+800 TVEDGVVTA
-809 LVKGTAVITCKA
+809 LTKGSTTITCKA

-833 TVTQGVESLTITGP
+833 TVAQAVESLTITGP
-847 ASVAPGGS
+847 ASLAPGAS
-855 AAFRAQV
+855 FTFKAQAA
-862 SPRGAVNRLTWSVVE
+862 PKGAANRFTWSVLE
-877 GPAGT
+877 GPEGT
-882 RITNGRLYIPANAPT
+882 RITNGRLYVPKDAPIGDT
-897 GEPITISARP
+897 ITISAQP
-907 PEGGGTGAEY
+907 PEGGGAGAEY
-917 TLRVAPK
+917 TLTVAPK
-924 CASVHTYLAGES
+924 CASVHISIPWDSDNPYAPLSES
-936 GYVPVTEGY
+936 Y
-945 DWAGNLTGLT
+945 DRAGNLTGLT
-955 LYSVTPARYSS
+955 LYSVQPGEYSK
-966 RKDSAP
+966 RKDCVSLVAD
-972 LGATPMDAKGNYVDN
+972 PMDARGRYLDN
-987 ESCIRWSS
+987 AGCLRWSS
-995 SNPSV
+995 SNPSIV
-1000 ASVTANGFV
+1000 SVTDDGFV

-1016 AKITAAAQDGSNKKR
+1016 AKITVSALDGSGKKQTV
-1031 IITVKVEN
+1031 TVKVEN
-1039 PVSKIALSTSAPRGR
+1039 PVSTISLFSSAPQGR
-1054 MLITP
+1054 MLISEP

-1074 ETYGKPTNQKIT
+1074 ETYGRPTNQKIT
-1086 WSWEL
+1086 WSWTL
-1091 WARKGSERWNLTEDF
+1091 KDSNGWDRTEDF
-1106 SRYIGLTTSGR
+1106 ARYIGLTSGGR
-1117 LSIRANASSLIRDY
+1117 LSIRSSAQSILSGDRDANTTLY
-1131 IEAGKNLELT
+1131 LT
-1141 VIAQSQESGKAQDSI
+1141 VIAQSQESGEAQDSI
-1156 TYLLVPPATKLYV
+1156 TYRLVPPATKLYV
-1169 AANRKTVG
+1169 AADRKTVG

-1182 TRETV
+1182 TREMV
-1187 FYSDQFARSMGSYSA
+1187 FYSDQFARSMGSYSV

-1215 SVPAA
+1215 SVVGSASGSSS
-1220 VTMGK
+1220 GK
-1225 VTRYTG
+1225 
-1231 YSYGNDGWFSL
+1231 DGWFTLKLS
-1242 QIHSTQTGT
+1242 STQTGT
-1251 AKITIRTTDG
+1251 ARITIRTTDG

-1271 STPKKEPS
+1271 SMPKKEQS

>member
-1 MKYGKRMIAILLAAV
+1 MKYGKRIIAILLAAV
-16 LTVGTLPQAALAEEP
+16 LTMGTLPQAALAEEP

-50 TAETA
+50 RAETA

-67 PETRPETA
+67 PETAPETA
-75 PAATEESVPEPTG
+75 PAATEESVPDPTG
-88 ETAAETMGETVPETT
+88 GSIAETT

-119 LYGLAG
+119 PYGLPG

-132 SEEELADK
+132 SEEALADK

-152 AALTEGEQY
+152 ASLTEGTQY
-161 EKNTILV
+161 ESGILLV
-168 WAETEEIA
+168 WADTEETA
-176 QVYAEAFSAEL
+176 QAYAQAFSAEL
-187 LSWQDGLAALK
+187 VCRQDGLATLR
-198 LNGVSVVEALIAAQE
+198 LNGVSVVEALTAAQE

-223 HIAVLPPDEAEGT
+223 HIALLPPDEGEW
-236 EDSGIALFSDDIPQ
+236 EENSGLALFSEDIPQ
-250 TQTWRSWLD
+250 PQTWRSWLD
-259 NTADPDTLLKNPA
+259 NTENPDPYLTDPT
-272 SGSYQYMHD
+272 SYRYQYMHD

-297 TVAILDS
+297 TVAVIDT
-304 GVMANHEDLPNV
+304 GVKANHEDLPNLRRVEV
-316 TRIEVLYEDKRLG
+316 TNGNEPLG
-329 LIGLGLDDAI
+329 LEDAT

-360 GIAPGVKLLS
+360 GIAPGATILS
-370 LRITND
+370 LRVVNAAGYIYD
-376 KGSSTDAKLICGLQ
+376 SALISALRT
-390 AAVKAGAQ
+390 AVKNGAQ
-398 IVNISL
+398 IVNISI
-404 GGPAYSAVFQ
+404 GGTAYNAVFQ
-414 KAINEATE
+414 KVINEATE

-475 GADIWSTYYNGSYW
+475 GAAVWSTTYYGSYS

-525 ATAAKGDSDL
+525 ATAIRGGSDL

-552 PTVEIRS
+552 PTAEIRS
-559 GETGK
+559 GETGE
-564 VLSHS
+564 VLSRS

-578 DGQLCLTGTGRFLLY
+578 DGRLCLTGIGRFLLY

-602 REGQI
+602 REGEI
-607 VCGQRYN
+607 VCGQRYSE
-614 GPISLAP
+614 PISLAD
-621 YTGQTL
+621 YAGQTL
-627 TVKAMAVGDGGLAGT
+627 TVKAMAVGDGGLAGS

-685 APVEQAVTWQISNRS
+685 APVEQTVTWRISGRS
-700 ENMAK
+700 DNMAR
-705 ASVNASTGRLTTPK
+705 AAIGASTGKLTTPR

-725 GWVEVTAESK
+725 GWVEVTAASK
-735 VGQVSSEPFRVT
+735 TGQVSSEPFRVT
-747 VKALNPVAKIS
+747 VKALNPVARIS
-758 LSETKVSCYTGNTA
+758 LSAARISCYTGNTA
-772 ALTVTML
+772 TLTVTML

-800 TVENGVVTA
+800 TVEDGVVTA
-809 LVKGTAVITCKA
+809 LAKGSATITCKA

-833 TVTQGVESLTITGP
+833 TVAQAVESLTITGP
-847 ASVAPGGS
+847 ASLAPGANFTFKAQ
-855 AAFRAQV
+855 AA
-862 SPRGAVNRLTWSVVE
+862 PKGAVSRFTWSVLA
-877 GPAGT
+877 GPEGT
-882 RITNGRLYIPANAPT
+882 RITNGRLSVPKDAKIGDT
-897 GEPITISARP
+897 ITISAQP
-907 PEGGGTGAEY
+907 PEGGGAGAEY
-917 TLRVAPK
+917 TLTVAPK
-924 CASVHTYLAGES
+924 CASVHISIPWDSDNPYAPLSES
-936 GYVPVTEGY
+936 Y
-945 DWAGNLTGLT
+945 DRAGNLTGLT
-955 LYSVTPARYSS
+955 LYSVQPGEYSK
-966 RKDSAP
+966 RKDCVSLVAD
-972 LGATPMDAKGNYVDN
+972 PMDARGRYLDN
-987 ESCIRWSS
+987 AGCLRWSS
-995 SNPSV
+995 SNSSIV
-1000 ASVTANGFV
+1000 SVTDDGFV

-1016 AKITAAAQDGSNKKR
+1016 AKITVSALDGSGKKQTV
-1031 IITVKVEN
+1031 TVKVEN
-1039 PVSKIALSTSAPRGR
+1039 PVSTIALFSSAPQGR
-1054 MLITP
+1054 MLISEP

-1074 ETYGKPTNQKIT
+1074 ETYGRPTNQKIT
-1086 WSWEL
+1086 WSWTL
-1091 WARKGSERWNLTEDF
+1091 KDSNGWDRTEDF
-1106 SRYIGLTTSGR
+1106 ARYIGLTSGGR
-1117 LSIRANASSLIRDY
+1117 LSIRSSAQSILADDRDANTTLY
-1131 IEAGKNLELT
+1131 LT
-1141 VIAQSQESGKAQDSI
+1141 VIAQSQDLSEAQDSI
-1156 TYLLVPPATKLYV
+1156 TYRLVPPATKLYV
-1169 AANRKTVG
+1169 AADRKTVG

-1182 TRETV
+1182 TREMV
-1187 FYSDQFARSMGSYSA
+1187 FYSDQFARSMGSYSV

-1215 SVPAA
+1215 SVVGSASGSSS
-1220 VTMGK
+1220 GK
-1225 VTRYTG
+1225 
-1231 YSYGNDGWFSL
+1231 DGWFTLKLS
-1242 QIHSTQTGT
+1242 STQTGT
-1251 AKITIRTTDG
+1251 ARITIRTTDG

-1271 STPKKEPS
+1271 SMPKKE

>member
-1 MKYGKRMIAILLAAV
+1 MKYGKRIIAILLAAV
-16 LTVGTLPQAALAEEP
+16 LTMGTLPQAALAEEP

-50 TAETA
+50 TTETA

-67 PETRPETA
+67 PETAPETA

-88 ETAAETMGETVPETT
+88 ETTAETT

-110 TAETEPEAL
+110 TAETEPEAIP
-119 LYGLAG
+119 YGLPG
-125 LPEDYVL
+125 LPEDYIL
-132 SEEELADK
+132 SDEELADK

-152 AALTEGEQY
+152 ASLTEGTQY
-161 EKNTILV
+161 ESGVLLV
-168 WAETEEIA
+168 WADTEETA
-176 QVYAEAFSAEL
+176 QAYAQAFSAEL
-187 LSWQDGLAALK
+187 VCRQDGLATLR
-198 LNGVSVVEALIAAQE
+198 LNGISVVEALTAAQE

-223 HIAVLPPDEAEGT
+223 HIALLPPDEGEWEENPGL
-236 EDSGIALFSDDIPQ
+236 ALFSEDIPQ
-250 TQTWRSWLD
+250 PQTWRSWLD
-259 NTADPDTLLKNPA
+259 NTENPDPYLTDPT
-272 SGSYQYMHD
+272 SYRYQYMHD

-297 TVAILDS
+297 TVAVIDT
-304 GVMANHEDLPNV
+304 GVKANHEDLPNLRRVEV
-316 TRIEVLYEDKRLG
+316 TNGRDSLG
-329 LIGLGLDDAI
+329 LEDAT

-360 GIAPGVKLLS
+360 GIAPGAAILS
-370 LRITND
+370 LRVVNAAGYIYD
-376 KGSSTDAKLICGLQ
+376 SALIAALR
-390 AAVKAGAQ
+390 AAVKNGAQ
-398 IVNISL
+398 IVNISI
-404 GGPAYSAVFQ
+404 GGTAYNAVFQ
-414 KAINEATE
+414 KVINEAAE

-475 GADIWSTYYNGSYW
+475 GAAVWSTTNNGSYG

-525 ATAAKGDSDL
+525 ATATRGGSDL

-552 PTVEIRS
+552 PTAEIRS
-559 GETGK
+559 GETGE
-564 VLSHS
+564 VLSRS

-607 VCGQRYN
+607 VCGQRYSE
-614 GPISLAP
+614 PISLAD
-621 YTGQTL
+621 YAGQTL
-627 TVKAMAVGDGGLAGT
+627 TVKAMAVGDGGLAGS

-657 SVTVSGP
+657 SVAVSGP

-685 APVEQAVTWQISNRS
+685 APVEQTVTWRISGRS
-700 ENMAK
+700 DNMAR
-705 ASVNASTGRLTTPK
+705 AAIGASTGKLTTPR

-725 GWVEVTAESK
+725 GWVEVTAASK
-735 VGQVSSEPFRVT
+735 TGQVSSEPFRVT
-747 VKALNPVAKIS
+747 VKALNPVAKIA
-758 LSETKVSCYTGNTA
+758 LSTRKISCYTGNRA

-800 TVENGVVTA
+800 TVEDGVVTA
-809 LVKGTAVITCKA
+809 LTKGSTTITSKA

-833 TVTQGVESLTITGP
+833 TVAQAVESLTITGP
-847 ASVAPGGS
+847 ASLAPGANFTFKAQ
-855 AAFRAQV
+855 AA
-862 SPRGAVNRLTWSVVE
+862 PKGAVSRFTWSVLA
-877 GPAGT
+877 GPEGT
-882 RITNGRLYIPANAPT
+882 RITNGRLSVPKDAQT
-897 GEPITISARP
+897 GDTITISAQS
-907 PEGGGTGAEY
+907 PEGGGAGAEY

-924 CASVHTYLAGES
+924 CASVHISIPWASDNPYAPLSEN
-936 GYVPVTEGY
+936 Y
-945 DWAGNLTGLT
+945 DRAGNLTGLT
-955 LYSVTPARYSS
+955 LYSVQPGEYSK
-966 RKDSAP
+966 RKDCVLLVAD
-972 LGATPMDAKGNYVDN
+972 PMDARGGYLDN
-987 ESCIRWSS
+987 AGCLQWSS
-995 SNPSV
+995 SNPSIV
-1000 ASVTANGFV
+1000 SVTDDGFV

-1016 AKITAAAQDGSNKKR
+1016 AKITVSALDGSGKKQTV
-1031 IITVKVEN
+1031 TVKVEN
-1039 PVSKIALSTSAPRGR
+1039 PVSTIALFSSAPQGR
-1054 MLITP
+1054 MLISEP

-1074 ETYGKPTNQKIT
+1074 ETYGRPTNQKIT
-1086 WSWEL
+1086 WSWTL
-1091 WARKGSERWNLTEDF
+1091 KDSNGWDRTEDF
-1106 SRYIGLTTSGR
+1106 ARYIGLTSGGR
-1117 LSIRANASSLIRDY
+1117 LSIRSSAQSILSDDRDANTTL
-1131 IEAGKNLELT
+1131 KLT
-1141 VIAQSQESGKAQDSI
+1141 VIAQPQDLSGAYDTV

-1169 AANRKTVG
+1169 AADRKTVG

-1182 TRETV
+1182 TREMV
-1187 FYSDQFARSMGSYSA
+1187 FYSDQFARSMGSYSV

-1215 SVPAA
+1215 SVVGSASGSSS
-1220 VTMGK
+1220 GK
-1225 VTRYTG
+1225 
-1231 YSYGNDGWFSL
+1231 DGWFTLKLS
-1242 QIHSTQTGT
+1242 STQTGT

-1271 STPKKEPS
+1271 SMPKKEQS

>member
-1 MKYGKRMIAILLAAV
+1 MKYGKRIIAILLAAV
-16 LTVGTLPQAALAEEP
+16 LAMGTLPQAALAEEP
-31 TETTAVC
+31 TETTAAC

-75 PAATEESVPEPTG
+75 PAATEESVPDPTG
-88 ETAAETMGETVPETT
+88 QTTAETT

-110 TAETEPEAL
+110 TAETEPEVL
-119 LYGLAG
+119 PYDLPG

-152 AALTEGEQY
+152 ASLTEGTQY
-161 EKNTILV
+161 ESGILLV
-168 WAETEEIA
+168 WADTEETA
-176 QVYAEAFSAEL
+176 QAYAQAFSAEL
-187 LSWQDGLAALK
+187 VCRQDGLATLR
-198 LNGVSVVEALIAAQE
+198 LNGVSVVEALTAAQE

-223 HIAVLPPDEAEGT
+223 HIAVLPPDEGGWEENPGL
-236 EDSGIALFSDDIPQ
+236 ALFSDDIPQ
-250 TQTWRSWLD
+250 PQTWRSWLD
-259 NTADPDTLLKNPA
+259 NTENPDPFLTDPT
-272 SGSYQYMHD
+272 SYRYQYMHD

-297 TVAILDS
+297 TVAVIDT
-304 GVMANHEDLPNV
+304 GVKANHEDLPNLRRVEV
-316 TRIEVLYEDKRLG
+316 TNGKEPLG
-329 LIGLGLDDAI
+329 LEDAT

-360 GIAPGVKLLS
+360 GIAPGATILS
-370 LRITND
+370 LRVVNAAGYIYD
-376 KGSSTDAKLICGLQ
+376 SALIAALRT
-390 AAVKAGAQ
+390 AVKNGAK
-398 IVNISL
+398 IVNISI
-404 GGPAYSAVFQ
+404 GGPAYNAVFQ
-414 KAINEATE
+414 KVINEAAE

-475 GADIWSTYYNGSYW
+475 GAAAWSTTYNGSYG

-525 ATAAKGDSDL
+525 ATATKGGSDL

-552 PTVEIRS
+552 PTAEIRS
-559 GETGK
+559 GETGE
-564 VLSHS
+564 VLSRS

-607 VCGQRYN
+607 VRGQRYN
-614 GPISLAP
+614 GPISLAD
-621 YTGQTL
+621 YAGQTL
-627 TVKAMAVGDGGLAGT
+627 TVKAMAVGDGGLAGS

-685 APVEQAVTWQISNRS
+685 APVEQTVTWRISDRS
-700 ENMAK
+700 DNMAR
-705 ASVNASTGRLTTPK
+705 AAIGASTGKLTTPR

-725 GWVEVTAESK
+725 GWVEVTAASK
-735 VGQVSSEPFRVT
+735 TGQVSSEPFRVT
-747 VKALNPVAKIS
+747 VKTLNPVARIS
-758 LSETKVSCYTGNTA
+758 LSATRISCYTGNTA
-772 ALTVTML
+772 TLTVTML

-800 TVENGVVTA
+800 TVEDGVVTA
-809 LVKGTAVITCKA
+809 LAKGSTTITCKA

-833 TVTQGVESLTITGP
+833 TVAQAVESLTITGP
-847 ASVAPGGS
+847 ASLAPGAS
-855 AAFRAQV
+855 FTFKAQAA
-862 SPRGAVNRLTWSVVE
+862 PKGAVSRFTWSVLE
-877 GPAGT
+877 GPEGT
-882 RITNGRLYIPANAPT
+882 RITNGRLYVPKDAPIGDT
-897 GEPITISARP
+897 ITISAQP
-907 PEGGGTGAEY
+907 PEGGGVGAEY
-917 TLRVAPK
+917 TLTVAPK
-924 CASVHTYLAGES
+924 CASVHISIPWDSDSPYTPLSES
-936 GYVPVTEGY
+936 Y
-945 DWAGNLTGLT
+945 DRAGNLTGLT
-955 LYSVTPARYSS
+955 LYSVQPGEYSK
-966 RKDSAP
+966 RKDCVSLVAD
-972 LGATPMDAKGNYVDN
+972 PMDARGRYLDN
-987 ESCIRWSS
+987 AGCLRWSS
-995 SNPSV
+995 SNPSIV
-1000 ASVTANGFV
+1000 SVTDDGFV

-1016 AKITAAAQDGSNKKR
+1016 AKITVSALDGSGKKQTV
-1031 IITVKVEN
+1031 TVKVEN
-1039 PVSKIALSTSAPRGR
+1039 PVSTIALFSSAPQGR
-1054 MLITP
+1054 MLISEP

-1074 ETYGKPTNQKIT
+1074 ETYGRPTNQKIT
-1086 WSWEL
+1086 WSWTL
-1091 WARKGSERWNLTEDF
+1091 KDSNGWDRTEEF
-1106 SRYIGLTTSGR
+1106 ARYIGLTSSGR
-1117 LSIRANASSLIRDY
+1117 LSIRSSAQSILSDYRDANTTL
-1131 IEAGKNLELT
+1131 KLT
-1141 VIAQSQESGKAQDSI
+1141 VIAQSRDLSGAYDTV
-1156 TYLLVPPATKLYV
+1156 TYLLVSPATKLYV
-1169 AANRKTVG
+1169 AADRKTVG

-1182 TRETV
+1182 TREMV
-1187 FYSDQFARSMGSYSA
+1187 FYSDQFARSMGSYSV

-1215 SVPAA
+1215 SVVGSASGSSS
-1220 VTMGK
+1220 GK
-1225 VTRYTG
+1225 
-1231 YSYGNDGWFSL
+1231 DGWFTLKLS
-1242 QIHSTQTGT
+1242 STQTGT
-1251 AKITIRTTDG
+1251 ARITIRTTDG

-1271 STPKKEPS
+1271 SMPKKEQS

>member
-16 LTVGTLPQAALAEEP
+16 LTMGTLPQAALAEEP

-119 LYGLAG
+119 PYDLPG

-161 EKNTILV
+161 EKNTILA

-187 LSWQDGLAALK
+187 LSWQDGLATLK
-198 LNGVSVVEALIAAQE
+198 LNGVSVVEALTAAQE

-250 TQTWRSWLD
+250 PQTWRSWLD

-316 TRIEVLYEDKRLG
+316 TRIEVFYKNAS
-329 LIGLGLDDAI
+329 LGLDDAK

-475 GADIWSTYYNGSYW
+475 GAVIWSTTYDGSYW
-489 PKSGTSMASPVVAG
+489 HKSGTSMASPVVAG

-525 ATAAKGDSDL
+525 ATATKGDSDL

-552 PTVEIRS
+552 PTAEIRS
-559 GETGK
+559 GETGE

-569 DGGTLSAPW
+569 TGGTLSAPW

-593 TLDGKTPGI
+593 TLDGKNPGV
-602 REGQI
+602 REGQVI
-607 VCGQRYN
+607 SGQHYN
-614 GPISLAP
+614 GPISLAD
-621 YTGQTL
+621 YAGQTL
-627 TVKAMAVGDGGLAGT
+627 TVKAMEVGSLGMAGS

-670 KTGEFQANVTGVNPE
+670 KTGEFQAKVTGVNPE
-685 APVEQAVTWQISNRS
+685 APVEQAVIWRISDRS

-705 ASVNASTGRLTTPK
+705 ASVNASTGKLTTPK

-725 GWVEVTAESK
+725 GWVEVTAVSK
-735 VGQVSSEPFRVT
+735 TDQVSSEPFRVT
-747 VKALNPVAKIS
+747 VKALNPVVRIS
-758 LSETKVSCYTGNTA
+758 LSAARISCYTGNTA
-772 ALTVTML
+772 TLTVTML
-779 DSKGNP
+779 DAKKEP
-785 VSPEVLWSSSKPQVA
+785 VSPEVLWSSSRPQVA
-800 TVENGVVTA
+800 TVEDGVVTA
-809 LVKGTAVITCKA
+809 LTKGSTTITCKA

-833 TVTQGVESLTITGP
+833 TVTQAVESLTITGL
-847 ASVAPGGS
+847 SSMAPGTNS
-855 AAFRAQV
+855 TFKTQAA
-862 SPRGAVNRLTWSVVE
+862 PRGAVNRFTWSVLE
-877 GPAGT
+877 GPEGT
-882 RITNGRLYIPANAPT
+882 RITNGRLYVPKDAQIGDT
-897 GEPITISARP
+897 ITISAQP
-907 PEGGGTGAEY
+907 PEGGGVGAEY
-917 TLRVAPK
+917 TLTVAPR
-924 CASVHTYLAGES
+924 CSRICTYIAGEA
-936 GYVPVTEGY
+936 GYTPVAQRY
-945 DWAGNLTGLT
+945 DRNDYLIGLT
-955 LYSVTPARYSS
+955 LYSVQPAG
-966 RKDSAP
+966 DSDRQDKVF
-972 LGATPMDAKGNYVDN
+972 LGAEPQDSKGNDLNN
-987 ESCIRWSS
+987 EDCLRWSS
-995 SNPSV
+995 SNPRIV
-1000 ASVTANGFV
+1000 SVTDDGFV

-1016 AKITAAAQDGSNKKR
+1016 AKITVSALDGSGKKQTV
-1031 IITVKVEN
+1031 TVKVEN
-1039 PVSKIALSTSAPRGR
+1039 PVSTIALSTSAPRGR
-1054 MLITP
+1054 MLISEP

-1074 ETYGKPTNQKIT
+1074 QTYGRPTNQKIT

-1091 WARKGSERWNLTEDF
+1091 WASKGSDSLNVKADF
-1106 SRYIGLTTSGR
+1106 SKYIGLTTSGR
-1117 LSIRANASSLIRDY
+1117 LSIRANASSLIRDH
-1131 IEAGKNLELT
+1131 IEAGENLELT
-1141 VIAQSQESGKAQDSI
+1141 VIARSQESGKVRDSI
-1156 TYLLVPPATKLYV
+1156 TYLLVPPATKLSV
-1169 AANRKTVG
+1169 AANRKTIG

-1182 TRETV
+1182 TREMV
-1187 FYSDQFARSMGSYSA
+1187 FYSDQFARSMGSYSV
-1202 SNFVYTSSNPKVA
+1202 SNFVFTSSNPKVA
-1215 SVPAA
+1215 SVVGSASGSSS
-1220 VTMGK
+1220 GK
-1225 VTRYTG
+1225 
-1231 YSYGNDGWFSL
+1231 DGWFTL
-1242 QIHSTQTGT
+1242 KLCSTQTGT
-1251 AKITIRTTDG
+1251 ARITIRTTDG

-1271 STPKKEPS
+1271 STPKKEQS

>member
-1 MKYGKRMIAILLAAV
+1 MKYGKRIIAILLAAV
-16 LTVGTLPQAALAEEP
+16 LTMGTLPQAALAEEP

-38 TEPVETVQIPET
+38 TEPVETTQIPET

-55 APETTGSTEESV
+55 APETTGPTEESV
-67 PETRPETA
+67 PETTTETA

-88 ETAAETMGETVPETT
+88 ETVAETT

-110 TAETEPEAL
+110 TAETEPEVL
-119 LYGLAG
+119 PYGLPG

-152 AALTEGEQY
+152 ASLTEGTQY
-161 EKNTILV
+161 EKDILLV
-168 WAETEEIA
+168 WADTEETA
-176 QVYAEAFSAEL
+176 QAYAQAFSAEL
-187 LSWQDGLAALK
+187 VCRQDGLATLR
-198 LNGVSVVEALIAAQE
+198 LNGVSVVEALTAAQE

-223 HIAVLPPDEAEGT
+223 HIALLPPDEGEWE
-236 EDSGIALFSDDIPQ
+236 EDSGLALFSEDIPQ
-250 TQTWRSWLD
+250 PQTWRSWLD
-259 NTADPDTLLKNPA
+259 NTENPDPYLTDPT
-272 SGSYQYMHD
+272 SYRYQYMHD

-297 TVAILDS
+297 TVAVIDT
-304 GVMANHEDLPNV
+304 GVKADHEDLPNLKRVEV
-316 TRIEVLYEDKRLG
+316 TNGDES
-329 LIGLGLDDAI
+329 LGLDDTV

-360 GIAPGVKLLS
+360 GIAPGATILS
-370 LRITND
+370 LRVVNAAGYIYD
-376 KGSSTDAKLICGLQ
+376 SALIAALRT
-390 AAVKAGAQ
+390 AVKNGAQ
-398 IVNISL
+398 IVNISI
-404 GGPAYSAVFQ
+404 GGPAYNAVFQ
-414 KAINEATE
+414 KAINEAAE

-475 GADIWSTYYNGSYW
+475 GAAVWSTTNNGSYG

-525 ATAAKGDSDL
+525 ATATRGGSDL

-552 PTVEIRS
+552 PTAEIRS
-559 GETGK
+559 GETGE
-564 VLSHS
+564 VLSQS

-607 VCGQRYN
+607 VRGQRYSE
-614 GPISLAP
+614 PISLAD
-621 YTGQTL
+621 YAGQTL
-627 TVKAMAVGDGGLAGT
+627 TVKAMAVGDGGLAGS

-685 APVEQAVTWQISNRS
+685 APVEQTVTWRISDRS
-700 ENMAK
+700 DNMAR
-705 ASVNASTGRLTTPK
+705 AAIGASTGKLTTPR

-725 GWVEVTAESK
+725 GWVEVTAASK
-735 VGQVSSEPFRVT
+735 TGQVSSEPFRVT
-747 VKALNPVAKIS
+747 VKALNPVARIALSTRKI
-758 LSETKVSCYTGNTA
+758 SCYTGNTA
-772 ALTVTML
+772 TLTVTML

-800 TVENGVVTA
+800 TVEDGVVTA
-809 LVKGTAVITCKA
+809 LAKGSTTITCKA

-833 TVTQGVESLTITGP
+833 TVAQAVESLTITGP
-847 ASVAPGGS
+847 SSMAPGAS
-855 AAFRAQV
+855 FTFKAQAA
-862 SPRGAVNRLTWSVVE
+862 PKGAASRFTWSVLE
-877 GPAGT
+877 GPEGT
-882 RITNGRLYIPANAPT
+882 RITNGRLYVPKDAQT
-897 GEPITISARP
+897 GDIITISAQP
-907 PEGGGTGAEY
+907 PEGGGAGAEY
-917 TLRVAPK
+917 TLTVAPK
-924 CASVHTYLAGES
+924 CASIHTSIPWDSGSPYTPLSES
-936 GYVPVTEGY
+936 Y
-945 DWAGNLTGLT
+945 DRAGNLTGLT
-955 LYSVTPARYSS
+955 LYSVQPGEYSK
-966 RKDSAP
+966 RKDCVR
-972 LGATPMDAKGNYVDN
+972 LGADPMDARGRYLDN
-987 ESCIRWSS
+987 AGCLRWSS
-995 SNPSV
+995 SNPSIV
-1000 ASVTANGFV
+1000 SVTDDGFV

-1016 AKITAAAQDGSNKKR
+1016 AKITVSALDGSGKKQTV
-1031 IITVKVEN
+1031 TVKVEN
-1039 PVSKIALSTSAPRGR
+1039 PVSTIALFSSAPQGR
-1054 MLITP
+1054 MLISEP

-1074 ETYGKPTNQKIT
+1074 ETYGRPTNQKIT
-1086 WSWEL
+1086 WSWTL
-1091 WARKGSERWNLTEDF
+1091 KDSNGWDRTEDF
-1106 SRYIGLTTSGR
+1106 ARYIGLTSGGR
-1117 LSIRANASSLIRDY
+1117 LSIRSNAQSILSDYRDANTTL
-1131 IEAGKNLELT
+1131 KLT
-1141 VIAQSQESGKAQDSI
+1141 VIAQSQDLSRAYDTV
-1156 TYLLVPPATKLYV
+1156 TYLLVPAATKLYV
-1169 AANRKTVG
+1169 AANQKTVG

-1182 TRETV
+1182 TREMV
-1187 FYSDQFARSMGSYSA
+1187 FYSDQFARSMGSYSV

-1215 SVPAA
+1215 SVVGSASGSSS
-1220 VTMGK
+1220 GK
-1225 VTRYTG
+1225 
-1231 YSYGNDGWFSL
+1231 DGWFTLKLS
-1242 QIHSTQTGT
+1242 STQTGT
-1251 AKITIRTTDG
+1251 ARITIRTTDG

-1271 STPKKEPS
+1271 SMPKKE

>member
-1 MKYGKRMIAILLAAV
+1 MKYGKRIIAILLAAV
-16 LTVGTLPQAALAEEP
+16 LAMGTLPQAALAEEP

-38 TEPVETVQIPET
+38 TVPVETTQIPET
-50 TAETA
+50 RAETA
-55 APETTGSTEESV
+55 APETTEPAEESV
-67 PETRPETA
+67 PETTTETA

-88 ETAAETMGETVPETT
+88 QTTAETT

-119 LYGLAG
+119 PYGLPG
-125 LPEDYVL
+125 LPEDYIL
-132 SEEELADK
+132 SDEELADK

-152 AALTEGEQY
+152 ASLTEGTQY
-161 EKNTILV
+161 ESGILLV
-168 WAETEEIA
+168 WADTEETA
-176 QVYAEAFSAEL
+176 QAYAQAFSAEL
-187 LSWQDGLAALK
+187 VCRQDGLATLR
-198 LNGVSVVEALIAAQE
+198 LNGISVVEALTAAQE

-223 HIAVLPPDEAEGT
+223 HIALLPPDEGEWE
-236 EDSGIALFSDDIPQ
+236 EDSGLALFSEDIPQ

-259 NTADPDTLLKNPA
+259 NTENPDPYLTDPT
-272 SGSYQYMHD
+272 SYRYQYMHD

-297 TVAILDS
+297 TVAVIDT
-304 GVMANHEDLPNV
+304 GVKANHEDLPNLRRVEV
-316 TRIEVLYEDKRLG
+316 TNGNEP
-329 LIGLGLDDAI
+329 LGLDDTA

-360 GIAPGVKLLS
+360 GIAPGVTILS
-370 LRITND
+370 LRVVNAAGYIYD
-376 KGSSTDAKLICGLQ
+376 SALIAALRT
-390 AAVKAGAQ
+390 AVKNGAQ
-398 IVNISL
+398 IVNISI
-404 GGPAYSAVFQ
+404 GGTAYNAVFQ
-414 KAINEATE
+414 KVINEAAE

-475 GADIWSTYYNGSYW
+475 GAAVWSTTYNGSYG

-525 ATAAKGDSDL
+525 ATATKGGSDL

-552 PTVEIRS
+552 PTAEIRS
-559 GETGK
+559 GETGE
-564 VLSHS
+564 VLSRS

-614 GPISLAP
+614 GPISLAE
-621 YTGQTL
+621 YAGQTL
-627 TVKAMAVGDGGLAGT
+627 TVKAMAVGDGGLAGN

-685 APVEQAVTWQISNRS
+685 APVEQTVTWRISDRS
-700 ENMAK
+700 DNMAR
-705 ASVNASTGRLTTPK
+705 AAIGASTGKLTTPR

-725 GWVEVTAESK
+725 GWVEVTAASK
-735 VGQVSSEPFRVT
+735 TGQVSSEPFRVT
-747 VKALNPVAKIS
+747 VKALNPVAKIN

-772 ALTVTML
+772 TLAVTML

-800 TVENGVVTA
+800 TVEDGVVTA
-809 LVKGTAVITCKA
+809 LTKGSTTITCKA

-833 TVTQGVESLTITGP
+833 TVAQAVESLTITGP
-847 ASVAPGGS
+847 ASLAPGAS
-855 AAFRAQV
+855 FTFKAQAA
-862 SPRGAVNRLTWSVVE
+862 PKGAVSRFTWSVLE
-877 GPAGT
+877 GPEGT
-882 RITNGRLYIPANAPT
+882 RITNGRLSVPKDAQT
-897 GEPITISARP
+897 GDTITISAQP
-907 PEGGGTGAEY
+907 PEGGGAGAEY
-917 TLRVAPK
+917 TLTVAPK

-945 DWAGNLTGLT
+945 DRAGNLTGLT
-955 LYSVTPARYSS
+955 LYSVQPGEYSK

-995 SNPSV
+995 SNPSIV
-1000 ASVTANGFV
+1000 SVTDDGFV

-1016 AKITAAAQDGSNKKR
+1016 AKITVSAQDGSGKKQTV
-1031 IITVKVEN
+1031 TVKVEN
-1039 PVSKIALSTSAPRGR
+1039 PVSTIALFSSAPQGR
-1054 MLITP
+1054 MLISEP

-1074 ETYGKPTNQKIT
+1074 ETYGRPTNQKIT
-1086 WSWEL
+1086 WSWTL
-1091 WARKGSERWNLTEDF
+1091 KDSNGWDRTEEF
-1106 SRYIGLTTSGR
+1106 ARYIGLTSGGR
-1117 LSIRANASSLIRDY
+1117 LSIRSSAQSILADDRDANTTLY
-1131 IEAGKNLELT
+1131 LT
-1141 VIAQSQESGKAQDSI
+1141 VIAQSQDLSGAYDTV
-1156 TYLLVPPATKLYV
+1156 TYRLVPPATKLYV

-1182 TRETV
+1182 TREMV
-1187 FYSDQFARSMGSYSA
+1187 FYSDQFARSMGSYSV

-1215 SVPAA
+1215 SVPAS
-1220 VTMGK
+1220 VGMDG

-1242 QIHSTQTGT
+1242 LIHSTQTGT

-1271 STPKKEPS
+1271 SMPKKEQS

>member
-1 MKYGKRMIAILLAAV
+1 MKYGKRIIAILLAAV
-16 LTVGTLPQAALAEEP
+16 LAMGTLPQAALAEEP
-31 TETTAVC
+31 TETTAAC
-38 TEPVETVQIPET
+38 TEPVETAQIPET
-50 TAETA
+50 RAETA
-55 APETTGSTEESV
+55 APETTEPAEESV
-67 PETRPETA
+67 PETTTETV

-88 ETAAETMGETVPETT
+88 ETIAETT

-119 LYGLAG
+119 PYGLPG
-125 LPEDYVL
+125 LPEDYIL
-132 SEEELADK
+132 SDEELADK

-152 AALTEGEQY
+152 ASLTEGTQY
-161 EKNTILV
+161 ESGVLLV
-168 WAETEEIA
+168 WADTEETA
-176 QVYAEAFSAEL
+176 QAYAQAFSAEL
-187 LSWQDGLAALK
+187 VCRQDGLATLR
-198 LNGVSVVEALIAAQE
+198 LNGVSVVEALTAAQE

-223 HIAVLPPDEAEGT
+223 HIALLPPDEGEW
-236 EDSGIALFSDDIPQ
+236 EENSGLALFSDDIPQ
-250 TQTWRSWLD
+250 PQTWRSWLD
-259 NTADPDTLLKNPA
+259 NTENPDPYLTDPT
-272 SGSYQYMHD
+272 SYRYQYMHD

-297 TVAILDS
+297 TVAVIDT
-304 GVMANHEDLPNV
+304 GVKANHEDLPNLRRVEV
-316 TRIEVLYEDKRLG
+316 TNGNEP
-329 LIGLGLDDAI
+329 LGLDDAT

-360 GIAPGVKLLS
+360 GIAPGAAILS
-370 LRITND
+370 LRVVNAAGYIYD
-376 KGSSTDAKLICGLQ
+376 SALIAALR
-390 AAVKAGAQ
+390 AAVKNGAQ
-398 IVNISL
+398 IVNISI
-404 GGPAYSAVFQ
+404 GGTAYNAVFQ
-414 KAINEATE
+414 KVINEAAE

-475 GADIWSTYYNGSYW
+475 GAAVWSTTYHGSYG

-503 VAALYKSVHPD
+503 VAALYKSVYPD

-525 ATAAKGDSDL
+525 ATATRGGSDL

-552 PTVEIRS
+552 PTAEIRS
-559 GETGK
+559 GETGE
-564 VLSHS
+564 VLSRS

-607 VCGQRYN
+607 VRGQRYSE
-614 GPISLAP
+614 PISLAD
-621 YTGQTL
+621 YAGQTL
-627 TVKAMAVGDGGLAGT
+627 TVKTMAVDDGGLAGS

-657 SVTVSGP
+657 SIAVSGP

-685 APVEQAVTWQISNRS
+685 APVEQTVTWRISGRS
-700 ENMAK
+700 DNMAR
-705 ASVNASTGRLTTPK
+705 AAIGLSTGKLTTPR

-725 GWVEVTAESK
+725 GWVEVTAASK
-735 VGQVSSEPFRVT
+735 TGQVSSEPFRVT

-758 LSETKVSCYTGNTA
+758 LSAARISCYTGNTA
-772 ALTVTML
+772 TLTVTML

-800 TVENGVVTA
+800 TVEDGVVTA
-809 LVKGTAVITCKA
+809 LSKGSTTITCKA

-833 TVTQGVESLTITGP
+833 TVAQAVESLTITGP
-847 ASVAPGGS
+847 ASLAPGAS
-855 AAFRAQV
+855 FTFKAQAA
-862 SPRGAVNRLTWSVVE
+862 PKGAANRFTWSVLE
-877 GPAGT
+877 GPEGT
-882 RITNGRLYIPANAPT
+882 RITNGRLSVPKDAQIGDT
-897 GEPITISARP
+897 ITISAQP
-907 PEGGGTGAEY
+907 PEGGGAGAEY
-917 TLRVAPK
+917 TLTVAHK

-945 DWAGNLTGLT
+945 DRAGNLTGLT
-955 LYSVTPARYSS
+955 LYSVQPGEYSK

-995 SNPSV
+995 SNSSIV
-1000 ASVTANGFV
+1000 SVTDDGFV

-1016 AKITAAAQDGSNKKR
+1016 AKITVSALDGSGKKQTV
-1031 IITVKVEN
+1031 TVKVEN
-1039 PVSKIALSTSAPRGR
+1039 PVSTIALFSSAPQGR
-1054 MLITP
+1054 MLLSEP

-1074 ETYGKPTNQKIT
+1074 ETYGRPTNQKIT
-1086 WSWEL
+1086 WSWTL
-1091 WARKGSERWNLTEDF
+1091 KDSNGWDRTEEF
-1106 SRYIGLTTSGR
+1106 ARYIGLTSGGR
-1117 LSIRANASSLIRDY
+1117 LSIRSSAQSILAGDRDANTTLY
-1131 IEAGKNLELT
+1131 LT
-1141 VIAQSQESGKAQDSI
+1141 VIAQSQDLSEAQDSI
-1156 TYLLVPPATKLYV
+1156 TYRLVPPATKLYV
-1169 AANRKTVG
+1169 AANRKTIG

-1182 TRETV
+1182 TREMV
-1187 FYSDQFARSMGSYSA
+1187 FYSDQFARSMGSYSV
-1202 SNFVYTSSNPKVA
+1202 SNFVYTSNNPKVA
-1215 SVPAA
+1215 SVVGSASGSSS
-1220 VTMGK
+1220 GK
-1225 VTRYTG
+1225 
-1231 YSYGNDGWFSL
+1231 DGWFTLKLS
-1242 QIHSTQTGT
+1242 STQTGT

-1271 STPKKEPS
+1271 SMPKKEQS